1 MYSGVM
7 SNQTGN
13 SGAVSG
19 NLIGRFSGALAGDST
34 QSENQDSSDDKNCDL
49 SYRSLVKAGFAR
61 PESARK
67 TIEDVCKNCEDDS
80 LNALKILE
88 SIKRVEDPDYAI
100 LAFKDICQDQQKVV
114 QKIAQSSNN
123 SLITSPLAS
132 LMQVIG
138 ASKAFAMLM
147 RTHPC
152 LINAAANDPNHL
164 LHMTLEERVLDLL
177 EAIQAYRATVVS
189 AKDADIKVAESKG
202 NDTASGKATA
212 NEEDAVENADKSG
225 DSCSVPI
232 SSMGFAQAVYALR
245 ERYRQHVAAIM
256 AYDLASADP
265 VELQPDISRKLSDA
279 ADAALEAALAIAR
292 GQVSGSCCCRFA
304 IIAMGKLGAQEI
316 NYVSD
321 IDLIYV
327 AEPSKGVSQDEA
339 IRTACSIAMVLQK
352 VCQSIVIGCTEPPLW
367 QIDTALRPEGKDG
380 PLVRRL
386 ESHREYYEKW
396 ASSWEFQALLK
407 SRPAAGDVQLGNEY
421 RKMADSF
428 IWKASGREHFVADC
442 QHMRQRV
449 ESLIP
454 ASQRDLDMK
463 LGRGGLRD
471 VEFTVQ
477 MLQLVHGSEDQS
489 LRVKDTLSALNA
501 LSAGGYVSRS
511 QAAIL
516 AEHYRFERVLEHRQQ
531 MWNMQRTHL
540 FPDLGAHG
548 NGGLDR
554 ARSISA
560 EELND
565 NSQIR
570 RLARAVR
577 LTPEELVARFDKA
590 RREIRHLHKDI
601 YYRPMLP
608 INAQTDAD
616 PIVLSANAA
625 RARFASIG
633 FADSKA
639 AQMHVEALTEGLSRA
654 AKIHRILLPAVL
666 KWLGE
671 GQNPDMGLLAFR
683 RLSERFG
690 GKNTYLG
697 FLRDSPSAARRL
709 CHVLSDSRYLGDAMM
724 QSMQSITWLGDDS
737 ALSARDR
744 ESLDMQ
750 THAMVARYSSSIADF
765 AQSLRALRRQ
775 EIERVALA
783 WMCGLIDDD
792 TSMQAMSDVF
802 DAVLDAALQWSMK
815 DSAHKMGLG
824 SSKASIAIIALGRYG
839 GREVNFCSDADMMVV
854 YKPTEDDCSSEVAS
868 DSSSDLSHRFAQTTV
883 DVLRNILQ
891 GPLTLEPKI
900 MVDLDLR
907 PEGKDGP
914 LVRSLESCEHY
925 YKKWASTW
933 ENQALLRA
941 RFAAGSKELADALLS
956 GVVNDLRYSA
966 EPLSESQLAEIR
978 KLKARMEAERLP
990 RGVSRDRHLK
1000 LGRGGLSD
1008 VEWTVQ
1014 LLQLQY
1020 AGKYESLRTVGTMQA
1035 LKALKESHLI
1045 DLEDA
1050 NVLER
1055 CWHMCSAV
1063 RNANFLWSG
1072 SLERADIIPTDS
1084 YSLGG
1089 IATYLGYD
1097 PNQGRVFENDLMA
1110 VMRQCRDVMSRI
1122 FYGR

>member
-1 MYSGVM
+1 MESA
-7 SNQTGN
+7 NRT
-13 SGAVSG
+13 
-19 NLIGRFSGALAGDST
+19 DST
-34 QSENQDSSDDKNCDL
+34 TTETNCNESNTNSSAL
-49 SYRSLVKAGFAR
+49 TSRSLIKAGFAR
-61 PESARK
+61 PDAARCAMMA
-67 TIEDVCKNCEDDS
+67 IRKNCNKISFETLLRS
-80 LNALKILE
+80 ALT
-88 SIKRVEDPDYAI
+88 VEDPDSA
-100 LAFKDICQDQQKVV
+100 LLSLQDLSEAYPE
-114 QKIAQSSNN
+114 IINNISTSNSQVSD
-123 SLITSPLAS
+123 SLTS
-132 LMQVIG
+132 LMQVLG
-138 ASKAFAMLM
+138 ASNALAMLM
-147 RTHPC
+147 RTRPN
-152 LINAAANDPNHL
+152 LVKAAANDPNHL
-164 LHMTLEERVLDLL
+164 FAMTREERVKDLL
-177 EAIQAYRATVVS
+177 EAIQAYTATVVS
-189 AKDADIKVAESKG
+189 SES
-202 NDTASGKATA
+202 S
-212 NEEDAVENADKSG
+212 
-225 DSCSVPI
+225 DSNTIYLTSL
-232 SSMGFAQAVYALR
+232 GFAQAVSALR
-245 ERYRQHVAAIM
+245 ARYREHVAAIM
-256 AYDLASADP
+256 AADLASADP
-265 VELQPDISRKLSDA
+265 VEVQPDISRKLSDA
-279 ADAALEAALAIAR
+279 ADAVLEAALSISR
-292 GQVSGSCCCRFA
+292 GQVTGSSACRFA

-327 AEPSKGVSQDEA
+327 VEPADLSNKQNQDAALRVGVSM
-339 IRTACSIAMVLQK
+339 AMVLQK
-352 VCQSIVIGCTEPPLW
+352 VCQSVVMGSVEPPLW

-386 ESHREYYEKW
+386 DSHREYYEKW

-407 SRPAAGDVQLGNEY
+407 SRPAAGDTDLGKAY
-421 RKMADSF
+421 RDMVEPF

-463 LGRGGLRD
+463 LGKGGLRD

-477 MLQLVHGSEDQS
+477 MLQLVHGSEDES
-489 LRVKDTLSALNA
+489 LRVRDTISALQA
-501 LSAGGYVSRS
+501 LAQGGYVSRS
-511 QAAIL
+511 QAALL

-531 MWNMQRTHL
+531 MWSMHRTHL
-540 FPDLGAHG
+540 FPDLGAQG

-554 ARSISA
+554 ARTIST
-560 EELND
+560 EQLN
-565 NSQIR
+565 NNEQIC

-577 LTPEELVARFDKA
+577 LRPEELVARFDKA

-616 PIVLSANAA
+616 PIVLSPEAA

-633 FADSKA
+633 FADARA
-639 AQMHVEALTEGLSRA
+639 AQLHVEALTEGLSRA

-666 KWLGE
+666 KWLGD
-671 GQNPDMGLLAFR
+671 GQNPDMGLLAWR
-683 RLSERFG
+683 RLAERFG

-697 FLRDSPSAARRL
+697 FLRDSPSAAQRL
-709 CHVLSDSRYLGDAMM
+709 CHVLADSRYLGDAMM
-724 QSMQSITWLGDDS
+724 QSMQSITWLGDDE

-744 ESLDMQ
+744 ASLDMQ
-750 THAMVARYSSSIADF
+750 TSAMVARYASNIADF

-792 TSMQAMSDVF
+792 TSMLAMSDVF
-802 DAVLDAALQWSMK
+802 DAILDATLQWSMREAV
-815 DSAHKMGLG
+815 SVMNLNAPQ
-824 SSKASIAIIALGRYG
+824 AEIAIIALGRYG
-839 GREVNFCSDADMMVV
+839 GKEVNFCSDADIMVI
-854 YKPTEDDCSSEVAS
+854 YKPVGEDC
-868 DSSSDLSHRFAQTTV
+868 DLNAAHRFAQKTV
-883 DVLRNILQ
+883 DILRNILQ

-914 LVRSLESCEHY
+914 LVRSLESCEKY
-925 YKKWASTW
+925 YRQWASTW
-933 ENQALLRA
+933 EHQALLRA
-941 RFAAGSKELADALLS
+941 RFAAGSKELADALLN
-956 GVVNDLRYSA
+956 GVVNELRYA
-966 EPLSESQLAEIR
+966 ANPLSESQLAEIR

-1014 LLQLQY
+1014 LMQLQY
-1020 AGKYESLRTVGTMQA
+1020 ASKHESLRVVGTMQA
-1035 LKALKESHLI
+1035 LKALQSEHFIS
-1045 DLEDA
+1045 DEDTE
-1050 NVLER
+1050 VLSR

-1072 SLERADIIPTDS
+1072 SMARADIIPTDS

-1089 IATYLGYD
+1089 IATYLGYE
-1097 PNQGRVFENDLMA
+1097 PNQGRVFENDLLA
-1110 VMRQCRDVMSRI
+1110 TMRQCREIMSRL

>member
-1 MYSGVM
+1 MESANRTD
-7 SNQTGN
+7 SATTETNCNESSTN
-13 SGAVSG
+13 SS
-19 NLIGRFSGALAGDST
+19 ALTS
-34 QSENQDSSDDKNCDL
+34 
-49 SYRSLVKAGFAR
+49 RSLIKAGFSRPDAAR
-61 PESARK
+61 CAMMAIR
-67 TIEDVCKNCEDDS
+67 KNCNKISFETLLRS
-80 LNALKILE
+80 ALT
-88 SIKRVEDPDYAI
+88 VEDPDSA
-100 LAFKDICQDQQKVV
+100 LLSLQDLSEAYPE
-114 QKIAQSSNN
+114 IINNISTSNSQVSD
-123 SLITSPLAS
+123 SLTS
-132 LMQVIG
+132 LMQVLG
-138 ASKAFAMLM
+138 ASNALAMLM
-147 RTHPC
+147 RTRPN
-152 LINAAANDPNHL
+152 LIKAAANDPNHL
-164 LHMTLEERVLDLL
+164 FAMTREERVKDLL
-177 EAIQAYRATVVS
+177 EAIQAYTATVVS
-189 AKDADIKVAESKG
+189 SES
-202 NDTASGKATA
+202 S
-212 NEEDAVENADKSG
+212 
-225 DSCSVPI
+225 DSNTIYLTSL
-232 SSMGFAQAVYALR
+232 GFAQAVSALR
-245 ERYRQHVAAIM
+245 ARYREHVAAIM
-256 AYDLASADP
+256 AADLASADP
-265 VELQPDISRKLSDA
+265 VEVQSDISRKLSDA
-279 ADAALEAALAIAR
+279 ADAVLEAALSISR
-292 GQVSGSCCCRFA
+292 GQVTGSSACRFA

-327 AEPSKGVSQDEA
+327 VEPADLSNKQNQDA
-339 IRTACSIAMVLQK
+339 ALRVGASMAMVLQK
-352 VCQSIVIGCTEPPLW
+352 VCQSVVMGSVEPPLW

-386 ESHREYYEKW
+386 DSHREYYEKW

-407 SRPAAGDVQLGNEY
+407 SRPAAGDADLGKAY
-421 RKMADSF
+421 RDMVEPF

-477 MLQLVHGSEDQS
+477 MLQLVHGSEDES
-489 LRVKDTLSALNA
+489 LRVRDTISALQA
-501 LSAGGYVSRS
+501 LAQGGYVSRS
-511 QAAIL
+511 QAALL

-531 MWNMQRTHL
+531 MWSMHRTHL
-540 FPDLGAHG
+540 FPDLGAQG

-554 ARSISA
+554 ARTIST
-560 EELND
+560 EQLN
-565 NSQIR
+565 NNEQIC

-577 LTPEELVARFDKA
+577 LRPEELVARFDKA

-616 PIVLSANAA
+616 PIVLSPEAA

-633 FADSKA
+633 FADARA
-639 AQMHVEALTEGLSRA
+639 AQLHVEALTEGLSRA

-666 KWLGE
+666 KWLGD
-671 GQNPDMGLLAFR
+671 GQNPDMGLLAWR
-683 RLSERFG
+683 RLAERFG

-697 FLRDSPSAARRL
+697 FLRDSPSAAQRL
-709 CHVLSDSRYLGDAMM
+709 CHVLADSRYLGDAMM
-724 QSMQSITWLGDDS
+724 QSIQSITWLGDDE

-744 ESLDMQ
+744 ASLDMQ
-750 THAMVARYSSSIADF
+750 TSAMVARYASNIADF

-792 TSMQAMSDVF
+792 TSMLAMSDVF
-802 DAVLDAALQWSMK
+802 DAILDATLQWSMREAV
-815 DSAHKMGLG
+815 SVMNLNAPQ
-824 SSKASIAIIALGRYG
+824 AEIAIIALGRYG
-839 GREVNFCSDADMMVV
+839 GREVNFCSDADIMVI
-854 YKPTEDDCSSEVAS
+854 YKPVGEDC
-868 DSSSDLSHRFAQTTV
+868 DLNAAHRFAQKTV
-883 DVLRNILQ
+883 DILRNILQ

-914 LVRSLESCEHY
+914 LVRSLESCEKY
-925 YKKWASTW
+925 YRQWASTW
-933 ENQALLRA
+933 EHQALLRA
-941 RFAAGSKELADALLS
+941 RFAAGSKELADALLN
-956 GVVNDLRYSA
+956 GVVNELRYA
-966 EPLSESQLAEIR
+966 ANPLSESQLAEIR

-1014 LLQLQY
+1014 LMQLQY
-1020 AGKYESLRTVGTMQA
+1020 ASKHESLRVVGTMQA
-1035 LKALKESHLI
+1035 LKALQSEHFIS
-1045 DLEDA
+1045 DEDA
-1050 NVLER
+1050 EVLSR

-1072 SLERADIIPTDS
+1072 SMARADIIPTDS

-1089 IATYLGYD
+1089 IATYLGYE
-1097 PNQGRVFENDLMA
+1097 PNQGRVFENDLLA
-1110 VMRQCRDVMSRI
+1110 TMRQCREIMSRL
-1122 FYGR
+1122 FYAR

>member
-1 MYSGVM
+1 MESA
-7 SNQTGN
+7 NRT
-13 SGAVSG
+13 
-19 NLIGRFSGALAGDST
+19 DST
-34 QSENQDSSDDKNCDL
+34 TTETNCNESSTNSSAL
-49 SYRSLVKAGFAR
+49 TSRSLIKAGFAR
-61 PESARK
+61 PDAARCAMMA
-67 TIEDVCKNCEDDS
+67 IRKNCNKISFETLLRS
-80 LNALKILE
+80 ALT
-88 SIKRVEDPDYAI
+88 VEDPDSA
-100 LAFKDICQDQQKVV
+100 LLSLQDLSEAYPE
-114 QKIAQSSNN
+114 IINNISTSNSQVSD
-123 SLITSPLAS
+123 SLTS
-132 LMQVIG
+132 LMQVLG
-138 ASKAFAMLM
+138 ASNALAMLM
-147 RTHPC
+147 RTRPN
-152 LINAAANDPNHL
+152 LVKAAANDPNHL
-164 LHMTLEERVLDLL
+164 FAMTREERVKDLL
-177 EAIQAYRATVVS
+177 EAIQAYTATVVS
-189 AKDADIKVAESKG
+189 SES
-202 NDTASGKATA
+202 S
-212 NEEDAVENADKSG
+212 
-225 DSCSVPI
+225 DSNTIYLTSL
-232 SSMGFAQAVYALR
+232 GFAQAVSALR
-245 ERYRQHVAAIM
+245 ARYREHVAAIM
-256 AYDLASADP
+256 AADLASADP
-265 VELQPDISRKLSDA
+265 VEVQPDISRKLSDA
-279 ADAALEAALAIAR
+279 ADAVLEAALSISR
-292 GQVSGSCCCRFA
+292 GQVTGSSACRFA

-327 AEPSKGVSQDEA
+327 VEPADLSNKQNQDAALRVGVSM
-339 IRTACSIAMVLQK
+339 AMVLQK
-352 VCQSIVIGCTEPPLW
+352 VCQSVVMGSVEPPLW

-386 ESHREYYEKW
+386 DSHREYYEKW

-407 SRPAAGDVQLGNEY
+407 SRPAAGDTDLGKAY
-421 RKMADSF
+421 RDMVEPF

-463 LGRGGLRD
+463 LGKGGLRD

-477 MLQLVHGSEDQS
+477 MLQLVHGSEDES
-489 LRVKDTLSALNA
+489 LRVRDTISALQA
-501 LSAGGYVSRS
+501 LAQGGYVSRS
-511 QAAIL
+511 QAALL

-531 MWNMQRTHL
+531 MWSMHRTHL
-540 FPDLGAHG
+540 FPDLGAQG

-554 ARSISA
+554 ARTIST
-560 EELND
+560 EQLN
-565 NSQIR
+565 NNEQIC

-577 LTPEELVARFDKA
+577 LRPEELVARFDKA

-616 PIVLSANAA
+616 PIVLSPEAA

-633 FADSKA
+633 FADARA
-639 AQMHVEALTEGLSRA
+639 AQLHVEALTEGLSRA

-666 KWLGE
+666 KWLGD
-671 GQNPDMGLLAFR
+671 GQNPDMGLLAWR
-683 RLSERFG
+683 RLAERFG

-697 FLRDSPSAARRL
+697 FLRDSPSAAQRL
-709 CHVLSDSRYLGDAMM
+709 CHVLADSRYLGDAMM
-724 QSMQSITWLGDDS
+724 QSMQSITWLGDDE

-744 ESLDMQ
+744 ASLDMQ
-750 THAMVARYSSSIADF
+750 TSAMVARYASNIADF

-792 TSMQAMSDVF
+792 TSMLAMSDVF
-802 DAVLDAALQWSMK
+802 DAILDATLQWSMREAV
-815 DSAHKMGLG
+815 SVMNLNAPQ
-824 SSKASIAIIALGRYG
+824 AEIAIIALGRYG
-839 GREVNFCSDADMMVV
+839 GKEVNFCSDADIMVI
-854 YKPTEDDCSSEVAS
+854 YKPVGEDC
-868 DSSSDLSHRFAQTTV
+868 DLNAAHRFAQKTV
-883 DVLRNILQ
+883 DILRNILQ

-914 LVRSLESCEHY
+914 LVRSLESCEKY
-925 YKKWASTW
+925 YRQWASTW
-933 ENQALLRA
+933 EHQALLRA
-941 RFAAGSKELADALLS
+941 RFAAGSKELADALLN
-956 GVVNDLRYSA
+956 GVVNELRYA
-966 EPLSESQLAEIR
+966 ANPLSESQLAEIR

-1014 LLQLQY
+1014 LMQLQY
-1020 AGKYESLRTVGTMQA
+1020 ASKHESLRVVGTMQA
-1035 LKALKESHLI
+1035 LKALQSEHFIS
-1045 DLEDA
+1045 DEDA
-1050 NVLER
+1050 EVLSR

-1072 SLERADIIPTDS
+1072 SMARADIIPTDS

-1089 IATYLGYD
+1089 IATYLGYE
-1097 PNQGRVFENDLMA
+1097 PNQGRVFENDLLA
-1110 VMRQCRDVMSRI
+1110 TMRQCREIMSRL

>member
-1 MYSGVM
+1 MESA
-7 SNQTGN
+7 NRT
-13 SGAVSG
+13 
-19 NLIGRFSGALAGDST
+19 DST
-34 QSENQDSSDDKNCDL
+34 TTETNCNESSTNSSAL
-49 SYRSLVKAGFAR
+49 TSRSLIKAGFAR
-61 PESARK
+61 PDAARCAMMA
-67 TIEDVCKNCEDDS
+67 IRKNCNKISFETLLRS
-80 LNALKILE
+80 ALT
-88 SIKRVEDPDYAI
+88 VEDPDSA
-100 LAFKDICQDQQKVV
+100 LLSLQDLSEAYPE
-114 QKIAQSSNN
+114 IINNISTSNSQISD
-123 SLITSPLAS
+123 SLTS
-132 LMQVIG
+132 LMQVLG
-138 ASKAFAMLM
+138 ASNALAMLM
-147 RTHPC
+147 RTRPN
-152 LINAAANDPNHL
+152 LIKAAANDPNHL
-164 LHMTLEERVLDLL
+164 FAMTREERVKDLL
-177 EAIQAYRATVVS
+177 EAIQAYTATVVS
-189 AKDADIKVAESKG
+189 SES
-202 NDTASGKATA
+202 S
-212 NEEDAVENADKSG
+212 
-225 DSCSVPI
+225 DSNTIYLTSL
-232 SSMGFAQAVYALR
+232 GFAQAVSALR
-245 ERYRQHVAAIM
+245 ARYREHVAAIM
-256 AYDLASADP
+256 AADLASADP
-265 VELQPDISRKLSDA
+265 VEVQPDISRKLSDA
-279 ADAALEAALAIAR
+279 ADAVLEAALSISR
-292 GQVSGSCCCRFA
+292 GQVTGSSACRFA

-327 AEPSKGVSQDEA
+327 VEPADLSNKQNQDAALRVGVSM
-339 IRTACSIAMVLQK
+339 AMVLQK
-352 VCQSIVIGCTEPPLW
+352 VCQSVVMGSVEPPLW

-386 ESHREYYEKW
+386 DSHREYYEKW

-407 SRPAAGDVQLGNEY
+407 SRPAAGDTDLGKAY
-421 RKMADSF
+421 RDMVEPF

-463 LGRGGLRD
+463 LGKGGLRD

-477 MLQLVHGSEDQS
+477 MLQLVHGSEDES
-489 LRVKDTLSALNA
+489 LRVRDTISALQA
-501 LSAGGYVSRS
+501 LAQGGYVSRS
-511 QAAIL
+511 QAALL

-531 MWNMQRTHL
+531 MWSMHRTHL
-540 FPDLGAHG
+540 FPDLGAQG

-554 ARSISA
+554 ARTIST
-560 EELND
+560 EQLN
-565 NSQIR
+565 NNEQIC

-577 LTPEELVARFDKA
+577 LRPEELVARFDKA

-616 PIVLSANAA
+616 PIVLSPEAA

-633 FADSKA
+633 FADARA
-639 AQMHVEALTEGLSRA
+639 AQLHVEALTEGLSRA

-666 KWLGE
+666 KWLGD
-671 GQNPDMGLLAFR
+671 GQNPDMGLLAWR
-683 RLSERFG
+683 RLAERFG

-697 FLRDSPSAARRL
+697 FLRDSPSAAQRL
-709 CHVLSDSRYLGDAMM
+709 CHVLADSRYLGDAMM
-724 QSMQSITWLGDDS
+724 QSMQSITWLGDDE

-744 ESLDMQ
+744 ASLDMQ
-750 THAMVARYSSSIADF
+750 TSAMVARYASNIADF

-792 TSMQAMSDVF
+792 TSMLAMSDVF
-802 DAVLDAALQWSMK
+802 DAILDATLQWSMREAV
-815 DSAHKMGLG
+815 SVMNLNAPQ
-824 SSKASIAIIALGRYG
+824 AEIAIIALGRYG
-839 GREVNFCSDADMMVV
+839 GKEVNFCSDADIMVI
-854 YKPTEDDCSSEVAS
+854 YKPVGEDC
-868 DSSSDLSHRFAQTTV
+868 DLNAAHRFAQKTV
-883 DVLRNILQ
+883 DILRNILQ

-914 LVRSLESCEHY
+914 LVRSLESCEKY
-925 YKKWASTW
+925 YRQWASTW
-933 ENQALLRA
+933 EHQALLRA
-941 RFAAGSKELADALLS
+941 RFAAGSKELADALLN
-956 GVVNDLRYSA
+956 GVVNELRYA
-966 EPLSESQLAEIR
+966 ANPLSESQLAEIR

-1014 LLQLQY
+1014 LMQLQY
-1020 AGKYESLRTVGTMQA
+1020 ASKHESLRVVGTMQA
-1035 LKALKESHLI
+1035 LKALQSEHFIS
-1045 DLEDA
+1045 DEDA
-1050 NVLER
+1050 EVLSR

-1072 SLERADIIPTDS
+1072 SMARADIIPTDS

-1089 IATYLGYD
+1089 IATYLGYE
-1097 PNQGRVFENDLMA
+1097 PNQGRVFENDLLA
-1110 VMRQCRDVMSRI
+1110 TMRQCREIMSRL

>member
-1 MYSGVM
+1 MESA
-7 SNQTGN
+7 NRT
-13 SGAVSG
+13 
-19 NLIGRFSGALAGDST
+19 DST
-34 QSENQDSSDDKNCDL
+34 TTETNCNESNTNSSAL
-49 SYRSLVKAGFAR
+49 TSRSLIKAGFAR
-61 PESARK
+61 PDAARCAMMA
-67 TIEDVCKNCEDDS
+67 IRKNCNKISFETLLRS
-80 LNALKILE
+80 ALT
-88 SIKRVEDPDYAI
+88 VEDPDSA
-100 LAFKDICQDQQKVV
+100 LLSLQDLSEAYPE
-114 QKIAQSSNN
+114 IINNISTSNSQVSD
-123 SLITSPLAS
+123 SLTS
-132 LMQVIG
+132 LMQVLG
-138 ASKAFAMLM
+138 ASNALAMLM
-147 RTHPC
+147 RTRPN
-152 LINAAANDPNHL
+152 LVKAAANDPNHL
-164 LHMTLEERVLDLL
+164 FAMTREERVKDLL
-177 EAIQAYRATVVS
+177 EAIQAYTATVVS
-189 AKDADIKVAESKG
+189 SES
-202 NDTASGKATA
+202 S
-212 NEEDAVENADKSG
+212 
-225 DSCSVPI
+225 DSNTIYLTSL
-232 SSMGFAQAVYALR
+232 GFAQAVSALR
-245 ERYRQHVAAIM
+245 ARYREHVAAIM
-256 AYDLASADP
+256 AADLASADP
-265 VELQPDISRKLSDA
+265 VEVQPDISRKLSDA
-279 ADAALEAALAIAR
+279 ADAVLEAALSISR
-292 GQVSGSCCCRFA
+292 GQVTGSSACRFA

-327 AEPSKGVSQDEA
+327 VEPADLSNKQNQDAALRVGVSM
-339 IRTACSIAMVLQK
+339 AMVLQK
-352 VCQSIVIGCTEPPLW
+352 VCQSVVMGSVEPPLW

-386 ESHREYYEKW
+386 DSHREYYEKW

-407 SRPAAGDVQLGNEY
+407 SRPAAGDTDLGKAY
-421 RKMADSF
+421 RDMVEPF

-463 LGRGGLRD
+463 LGKGGLRD

-477 MLQLVHGSEDQS
+477 MLQLVHGSEDES
-489 LRVKDTLSALNA
+489 LRVRDTISALQA
-501 LSAGGYVSRS
+501 LAQGGYVSRS
-511 QAAIL
+511 QAALL

-531 MWNMQRTHL
+531 MWSMHRTHL
-540 FPDLGAHG
+540 FPDLGAQG

-554 ARSISA
+554 ARTIST
-560 EELND
+560 EQLN
-565 NSQIR
+565 NNEQIC

-577 LTPEELVARFDKA
+577 LRPEELVARFDKA

-616 PIVLSANAA
+616 PIVLSPEAA

-633 FADSKA
+633 FADARA
-639 AQMHVEALTEGLSRA
+639 AQLHVEALTEGLSRA

-666 KWLGE
+666 KWLGD
-671 GQNPDMGLLAFR
+671 GQNPDMGLLAWR
-683 RLSERFG
+683 RLAERFG

-697 FLRDSPSAARRL
+697 FLRDSPSAAQRL
-709 CHVLSDSRYLGDAMM
+709 CHVLADSRYLGDAMM
-724 QSMQSITWLGDDS
+724 QSMQSITWLGDDE

-744 ESLDMQ
+744 ASLDMQ
-750 THAMVARYSSSIADF
+750 TSAMVARYASNIADF

-792 TSMQAMSDVF
+792 TSMLAMSDVF
-802 DAVLDAALQWSMK
+802 DAILDATLQWSMREAV
-815 DSAHKMGLG
+815 SVMNLNAPQ
-824 SSKASIAIIALGRYG
+824 AEIAIIALGRYG
-839 GREVNFCSDADMMVV
+839 GKEVNFCSDADIMVI
-854 YKPTEDDCSSEVAS
+854 YKPVGEDC
-868 DSSSDLSHRFAQTTV
+868 DLNAAHRFAQKTV
-883 DVLRNILQ
+883 DILRNILQ

-914 LVRSLESCEHY
+914 LVRSLESCEKY
-925 YKKWASTW
+925 YRQWASTW
-933 ENQALLRA
+933 EHQALLRA
-941 RFAAGSKELADALLS
+941 RFAAGSKELADALLN
-956 GVVNDLRYSA
+956 GVVNELRYA
-966 EPLSESQLAEIR
+966 ANPLSESQLAEIR

-1014 LLQLQY
+1014 LMQLQY
-1020 AGKYESLRTVGTMQA
+1020 ASKHESLRVVGTMQA
-1035 LKALKESHLI
+1035 LKALQSEHFIS
-1045 DLEDA
+1045 DEDA
-1050 NVLER
+1050 EVLSR

-1072 SLERADIIPTDS
+1072 SMARADIIPTDS

-1089 IATYLGYD
+1089 IATYLGYE
-1097 PNQGRVFENDLMA
+1097 PNQGRVFENDLLA
-1110 VMRQCRDVMSRI
+1110 TMRQCREIMSRL

>member
-1 MYSGVM
+1 MESANKTDIATAETNCNE
-7 SNQTGN
+7 SSTN
-13 SGAVSG
+13 SFALTSRI
-19 NLIGRFSGALAGDST
+19 LI
-34 QSENQDSSDDKNCDL
+34 
-49 SYRSLVKAGFAR
+49 KAGFAR
-61 PESARK
+61 PDSAREA
-67 TIEDVCKNCEDDS
+67 ISDICKNCS
-80 LNALKILE
+80 KILI
-88 SIKRVEDPDYAI
+88 SPQQILDYVGRAEDPDAAVAALRDI
-100 LAFKDICQDQQKVV
+100 SQSQPKIIAELAEKSRN
-114 QKIAQSSNN
+114 SSMSN
-123 SLITSPLAS
+123 PLTS
-132 LMQVIG
+132 LMQVLG
-138 ASKAFAMLM
+138 ASNAMGNWM
-147 RTHPC
+147 RTHPN
-152 LINAAANDPNHL
+152 LIMAAASDPDHL
-164 LHMTLEERVLDLL
+164 FSMTRDERCADLL
-177 EAIQAYRATVVS
+177 CAIQAYEATVVS
-189 AKDADIKVAESKG
+189 SE
-202 NDTASGKATA
+202 NNASNTIHLT
-212 NEEDAVENADKSG
+212 SL
-225 DSCSVPI
+225 
-232 SSMGFAQAVYALR
+232 GFAQAVSALR
-245 ERYRQHVAAIM
+245 ARYREHVAAIM
-256 AYDLASADP
+256 AADLASADP
-265 VELQPDISRKLSDA
+265 VEVQPDISLKLSDA
-279 ADAALEAALAIAR
+279 ADAALEAALTIAR
-292 GQVSGSCCCRFA
+292 GHVTGSSACRFA

-327 AEPSKGVSQDEA
+327 VEPADSSNKQNQDA
-339 IRTACSIAMVLQK
+339 SLRVGASIAMVLQK
-352 VCQSIVIGCTEPPLW
+352 VCQSVVIGSAEPPLW

-380 PLVRRL
+380 PLVRSL

-407 SRPAAGDVQLGNEY
+407 SRLAAGDADLGKAY
-421 RKMADSF
+421 RAMVDPL

-477 MLQLVHGSEDQS
+477 MLQLVHGSEDES
-489 LRVKDTLSALNA
+489 LRVRDTISALNA
-501 LSAGGYVSRS
+501 LAQGGYVSRS

-531 MWNMQRTHL
+531 MWSMHRTHL
-540 FPDLGAHG
+540 FPDLGAQG

-554 ARSISA
+554 ARTISA
-560 EELND
+560 EQLNNND
-565 NSQIR
+565 QIR

-577 LTPEELVARFDKA
+577 LRPEELVERFDKA
-590 RREIRHLHKDI
+590 RREIRNLHKDI

-616 PIVLSANAA
+616 PIVLSPEAA

-633 FADSKA
+633 FADARA
-639 AQMHVEALTEGLSRA
+639 AQLHVEALTEGLSRA

-666 KWLGE
+666 KWLGD
-671 GQNPDMGLLAFR
+671 GQNPDMGLLAWR
-683 RLSERFG
+683 RLAERFG

-697 FLRDSPSAARRL
+697 FLRDSPSAAQRL
-709 CHVLSDSRYLGDAMM
+709 CHVLADSRYLGDAMM
-724 QSMQSITWLGDDS
+724 QSMQSITWLGDDE

-744 ESLDMQ
+744 ASLDMQ
-750 THAMVARYSSSIADF
+750 TSAMVARYASNIADF

-792 TSMQAMSDVF
+792 TSMRAMSDVF
-802 DAVLDAALQWSMK
+802 DAVLDAALCWSMREAALRMNLSVANS
-815 DSAHKMGLG
+815 SA
-824 SSKASIAIIALGRYG
+824 SQAEIAIIALGRYG
-839 GREVNFCSDADMMVV
+839 GREVNFCSDADIMVI
-854 YKPTEDDCSSEVAS
+854 YKPVGEDC
-868 DSSSDLSHRFAQTTV
+868 DLDAAHHFAQTTV
-883 DVLRNILQ
+883 DILRNILQ
-891 GPLTLEPKI
+891 GSLTLEPKI

-914 LVRSLESCEHY
+914 LVRSLESCENY
-925 YKKWASTW
+925 YRQWASTW
-933 ENQALLRA
+933 EHQALLRA
-941 RFAAGSKELADALLS
+941 RFAAGSKELADALLD
-956 GVVNDLRYSA
+956 GVVNDLRYA
-966 EPLSESQLAEIR
+966 KNPLSESQLAEIR

-1020 AGKYESLRTVGTMQA
+1020 AGTYESLRVVGTMQA
-1035 LKALKESHLI
+1035 LKALQSEHLI
-1045 DLEDA
+1045 EDEDA
-1050 NVLER
+1050 QILER

-1072 SLERADIIPTDS
+1072 SMSRADVIPTDS

-1089 IATYLGYD
+1089 IATYLGYE
-1097 PNQGRVFENDLMA
+1097 PNQGRVFENDLLA
-1110 VMRQCRDVMSRI
+1110 TMRQCREIMSRL
-1122 FYGR
+1122 FYAR

>member
-1 MYSGVM
+1 MESA
-7 SNQTGN
+7 NRT
-13 SGAVSG
+13 
-19 NLIGRFSGALAGDST
+19 DST
-34 QSENQDSSDDKNCDL
+34 TTETNCNESSTNSSAL
-49 SYRSLVKAGFAR
+49 TSRSLIKAGFAR
-61 PESARK
+61 PDAARCAMMA
-67 TIEDVCKNCEDDS
+67 IRKNCNKISFETLLRS
-80 LNALKILE
+80 ALT
-88 SIKRVEDPDYAI
+88 VEDPDSA
-100 LAFKDICQDQQKVV
+100 LLSLQDLSEAYPE
-114 QKIAQSSNN
+114 IINNISTSNSQVSD
-123 SLITSPLAS
+123 SLTS
-132 LMQVIG
+132 LMQVLG
-138 ASKAFAMLM
+138 ASNALAMLM
-147 RTHPC
+147 RTRPN
-152 LINAAANDPNHL
+152 LVKAAANDPNHL
-164 LHMTLEERVLDLL
+164 FAMTREERVKDLL
-177 EAIQAYRATVVS
+177 EAIQAYTATVVS
-189 AKDADIKVAESKG
+189 SES
-202 NDTASGKATA
+202 S
-212 NEEDAVENADKSG
+212 
-225 DSCSVPI
+225 DSNTIYLTSL
-232 SSMGFAQAVYALR
+232 GFAQAVSALR
-245 ERYRQHVAAIM
+245 ARYREHVAAIM
-256 AYDLASADP
+256 AADLASADP
-265 VELQPDISRKLSDA
+265 VEVQPDISRKLSDA
-279 ADAALEAALAIAR
+279 ADAVLEAALSISR
-292 GQVSGSCCCRFA
+292 GQVTGSSACRFA

-327 AEPSKGVSQDEA
+327 VEPADLSNKQNQDAALRVGVSM
-339 IRTACSIAMVLQK
+339 AMVLQK
-352 VCQSIVIGCTEPPLW
+352 VCQSVVMGSVEPPLW

-386 ESHREYYEKW
+386 DSHREYYEKW

-407 SRPAAGDVQLGNEY
+407 SRPAAGDTDLGKAY
-421 RKMADSF
+421 RDMVEPF

-454 ASQRDLDMK
+454 ASQRDLNMK

-477 MLQLVHGSEDQS
+477 MLQLVHGSEDES
-489 LRVKDTLSALNA
+489 LRVRDTISALQA
-501 LSAGGYVSRS
+501 LAQGGYVSRS
-511 QAAIL
+511 QAALL

-531 MWNMQRTHL
+531 MWSMHRTHL
-540 FPDLGAHG
+540 FPDLGAQG

-554 ARSISA
+554 ARTIST
-560 EELND
+560 EQLN
-565 NSQIR
+565 NNEQIC

-577 LTPEELVARFDKA
+577 LRPEELVARFDKA

-616 PIVLSANAA
+616 PIVLSPEAA

-633 FADSKA
+633 FADARA
-639 AQMHVEALTEGLSRA
+639 AQLHVEALTEGLSRA

-666 KWLGE
+666 KWLGD
-671 GQNPDMGLLAFR
+671 GQNPDMGLLAWR
-683 RLSERFG
+683 RLAERFG

-697 FLRDSPSAARRL
+697 FLRDSPSAAQRL
-709 CHVLSDSRYLGDAMM
+709 CHVLADSRYLGDAMM
-724 QSMQSITWLGDDS
+724 QSMQSITWLGDDE

-744 ESLDMQ
+744 ASLDMQ
-750 THAMVARYSSSIADF
+750 TSAMVARYASNIADF

-792 TSMQAMSDVF
+792 TSMLAMSDVF
-802 DAVLDAALQWSMK
+802 DAILDATLQWSMREAV
-815 DSAHKMGLG
+815 SVMNLNAPQ
-824 SSKASIAIIALGRYG
+824 AEIAIIALGRYG
-839 GREVNFCSDADMMVV
+839 GKEVNFCSDADIMVI
-854 YKPTEDDCSSEVAS
+854 YKPVGEDC
-868 DSSSDLSHRFAQTTV
+868 DLNAAHRFAQKTV
-883 DVLRNILQ
+883 DILRNILQ

-914 LVRSLESCEHY
+914 LVRSLESCEKY
-925 YKKWASTW
+925 YRQWASTW
-933 ENQALLRA
+933 EHQALLRA
-941 RFAAGSKELADALLS
+941 RFAAGSKELADALLN
-956 GVVNDLRYSA
+956 GVVNELRYA
-966 EPLSESQLAEIR
+966 ANPLSESQLAEIR

-1014 LLQLQY
+1014 LMQLQY
-1020 AGKYESLRTVGTMQA
+1020 ASKHESLRVVGTMQA
-1035 LKALKESHLI
+1035 LKALQSEHFIS
-1045 DLEDA
+1045 DEDA
-1050 NVLER
+1050 EVLSR

-1072 SLERADIIPTDS
+1072 SMARADIIPTDS

-1089 IATYLGYD
+1089 IATYLGYE
-1097 PNQGRVFENDLMA
+1097 PNQGRVFENDLLA
-1110 VMRQCRDVMSRI
+1110 TMRQCREIMSRL

>member
-1 MYSGVM
+1 MESANRTD
-7 SNQTGN
+7 SATTETNCNESSTN
-13 SGAVSG
+13 SS
-19 NLIGRFSGALAGDST
+19 ALTS
-34 QSENQDSSDDKNCDL
+34 
-49 SYRSLVKAGFAR
+49 RSLIKAGFSRPDAAR
-61 PESARK
+61 CAM
-67 TIEDVCKNCEDDS
+67 IAICKNCNKISFETLLRS
-80 LNALKILE
+80 ALT
-88 SIKRVEDPDYAI
+88 VEDPDSA
-100 LAFKDICQDQQKVV
+100 LLSLQDLSEAYPE
-114 QKIAQSSNN
+114 IINNISTSNSQVSD
-123 SLITSPLAS
+123 SLTS
-132 LMQVIG
+132 LMQVLG
-138 ASKAFAMLM
+138 ASNALAMLM
-147 RTHPC
+147 RTRPN
-152 LINAAANDPNHL
+152 LIKAAANDPNHL
-164 LHMTLEERVLDLL
+164 FAMTREERVKDLL
-177 EAIQAYRATVVS
+177 EAIQAYTATVVS
-189 AKDADIKVAESKG
+189 SESS
-202 NDTASGKATA
+202 NSNTIYLTSL
-212 NEEDAVENADKSG
+212 
-225 DSCSVPI
+225 
-232 SSMGFAQAVYALR
+232 GFAQAVSALR
-245 ERYRQHVAAIM
+245 ARYREHVAAIM
-256 AYDLASADP
+256 AADLASTDP
-265 VELQPDISRKLSDA
+265 VEVQPDISRKLSDA
-279 ADAALEAALAIAR
+279 ADAVLEAALSISR
-292 GQVSGSCCCRFA
+292 GQVTGSSACRFA

-327 AEPSKGVSQDEA
+327 VEPADLSNKQNQDA
-339 IRTACSIAMVLQK
+339 ALRVGASMAMVLQK
-352 VCQSIVIGCTEPPLW
+352 VCQSVVMGSVEPPLW

-386 ESHREYYEKW
+386 DSHMEYYEKW

-407 SRPAAGDVQLGNEY
+407 SRPAAGDADLGKAY
-421 RKMADSF
+421 RDMVEPF

-477 MLQLVHGSEDQS
+477 MLQLVHGSEDES
-489 LRVKDTLSALNA
+489 LRIRDTISALQA
-501 LSAGGYVSRS
+501 LAQGGYVSRS
-511 QAAIL
+511 QAALL

-531 MWNMQRTHL
+531 MWSMHRTHL
-540 FPDLGAHG
+540 FPDLGAQG

-554 ARSISA
+554 ARTIST
-560 EELND
+560 EQLNNND
-565 NSQIR
+565 QIC

-577 LTPEELVARFDKA
+577 LRPEELVARFDKA

-616 PIVLSANAA
+616 PIVLSPEAA

-633 FADSKA
+633 FADARA
-639 AQMHVEALTEGLSRA
+639 AQLHVEALTEGLSRA

-666 KWLGE
+666 KWLGD
-671 GQNPDMGLLAFR
+671 GQNPDMGLLAWR
-683 RLSERFG
+683 RLAERFG

-697 FLRDSPSAARRL
+697 FLRDSPSAAQRL
-709 CHVLSDSRYLGDAMM
+709 CHVLADSRYLGDAMM
-724 QSMQSITWLGDDS
+724 QSMQSITWLGDDE

-744 ESLDMQ
+744 ASLDMQ
-750 THAMVARYSSSIADF
+750 TSAMVARYASNIADF

-792 TSMQAMSDVF
+792 TSMLAMSDVF
-802 DAVLDAALQWSMK
+802 DAILDATLQWSMREAV
-815 DSAHKMGLG
+815 SVMNLNAPQ
-824 SSKASIAIIALGRYG
+824 AEIAIIALGRYG
-839 GREVNFCSDADMMVV
+839 GKEVNFCSDADIMVI
-854 YKPTEDDCSSEVAS
+854 YKPVGEDC
-868 DSSSDLSHRFAQTTV
+868 DLNAAHRFAQKTV
-883 DVLRNILQ
+883 DILRNILQ

-914 LVRSLESCEHY
+914 LVRSLESCEKY
-925 YKKWASTW
+925 YRQWASTW
-933 ENQALLRA
+933 EHQALLRA
-941 RFAAGSKELADALLS
+941 RFAAGSKELADALLN
-956 GVVNDLRYSA
+956 GVVNELRYA
-966 EPLSESQLAEIR
+966 ANPLSESQLAEIR

-1014 LLQLQY
+1014 LMQLQY
-1020 AGKYESLRTVGTMQA
+1020 ASKHESLRVVGTMQA
-1035 LKALKESHLI
+1035 LKALQSEHFIS
-1045 DLEDA
+1045 DEDA
-1050 NVLER
+1050 EVLSR

-1072 SLERADIIPTDS
+1072 SMARADIIPTDS

-1089 IATYLGYD
+1089 IATYLGYE
-1097 PNQGRVFENDLMA
+1097 PNQGRVFENDLLA
-1110 VMRQCRDVMSRI
+1110 TMRQCREIMSRL

>member
-1 MYSGVM
+1 MESANRTD
-7 SNQTGN
+7 SATTETNCNESSTN
-13 SGAVSG
+13 SS
-19 NLIGRFSGALAGDST
+19 ALTS
-34 QSENQDSSDDKNCDL
+34 
-49 SYRSLVKAGFAR
+49 RSLIKAGFSRPDAAR
-61 PESARK
+61 CAM
-67 TIEDVCKNCEDDS
+67 IAICKNCNKISFETLLRS
-80 LNALKILE
+80 ALT
-88 SIKRVEDPDYAI
+88 VEDPDSA
-100 LAFKDICQDQQKVV
+100 LLSLQDLSEAYPE
-114 QKIAQSSNN
+114 IINNISTSNSQVSN
-123 SLITSPLAS
+123 SLTS
-132 LMQVIG
+132 LMQVLG
-138 ASKAFAMLM
+138 ASNALAMLM
-147 RTHPC
+147 RTRPN
-152 LINAAANDPNHL
+152 LIKAAANDPNHL
-164 LHMTLEERVLDLL
+164 FAMTREERVKDLL
-177 EAIQAYRATVVS
+177 EAIQAYTATVVS
-189 AKDADIKVAESKG
+189 SES
-202 NDTASGKATA
+202 S
-212 NEEDAVENADKSG
+212 
-225 DSCSVPI
+225 DSNTIYLTSL
-232 SSMGFAQAVYALR
+232 GFAQAVSALR
-245 ERYRQHVAAIM
+245 ARYREHVAAIM
-256 AYDLASADP
+256 AADLASADP
-265 VELQPDISRKLSDA
+265 VEVQPDISRKLSDA
-279 ADAALEAALAIAR
+279 ADAVLEAALSISR
-292 GQVSGSCCCRFA
+292 GQVTGSSACRFA

-327 AEPSKGVSQDEA
+327 VEPADLSNKQNQDA
-339 IRTACSIAMVLQK
+339 ALRVGASMAMVLQK
-352 VCQSIVIGCTEPPLW
+352 VCQSVVMGSAEPPLW

-386 ESHREYYEKW
+386 DSHREYYEKW

-407 SRPAAGDVQLGNEY
+407 SRPAAGDADLGKAY
-421 RKMADSF
+421 RDMVEPF

-477 MLQLVHGSEDQS
+477 MLQLVHGSEDES
-489 LRVKDTLSALNA
+489 LRVRDTISALQA
-501 LSAGGYVSRS
+501 LAQGGYVSRS
-511 QAAIL
+511 QAALL

-531 MWNMQRTHL
+531 MWSMHRTHL
-540 FPDLGAHG
+540 FPDLGTQG

-554 ARSISA
+554 ARTIST
-560 EELND
+560 EQLN
-565 NSQIR
+565 NNEQIC

-577 LTPEELVARFDKA
+577 LRPEELVARFDKA

-616 PIVLSANAA
+616 PIVLSPEAA

-633 FADSKA
+633 FADARA
-639 AQMHVEALTEGLSRA
+639 AQLHVEALTEGLSRA

-666 KWLGE
+666 KWLGD
-671 GQNPDMGLLAFR
+671 GQNPDMGLLAWR
-683 RLSERFG
+683 RLAERFG

-697 FLRDSPSAARRL
+697 FLRDSPSAAQRL
-709 CHVLSDSRYLGDAMM
+709 CHVLADSRYLGDAMM
-724 QSMQSITWLGDDS
+724 QSMQSITWLGDDE

-744 ESLDMQ
+744 ASLDMQ
-750 THAMVARYSSSIADF
+750 TSAMVARYASNIADF

-792 TSMQAMSDVF
+792 TSMLAMSDVF
-802 DAVLDAALQWSMK
+802 DAILDATLQWSMREAV
-815 DSAHKMGLG
+815 SVMNLNAPR
-824 SSKASIAIIALGRYG
+824 AEIAIIALGRYG
-839 GREVNFCSDADMMVV
+839 GREVNFCSDADIMVI
-854 YKPTEDDCSSEVAS
+854 YKPVGEDC
-868 DSSSDLSHRFAQTTV
+868 DLNAAHRFAQKTV
-883 DVLRNILQ
+883 DILRNILQ

-914 LVRSLESCEHY
+914 LVRSLESCENY
-925 YKKWASTW
+925 YRQWASTW
-933 ENQALLRA
+933 EHQALLRA
-941 RFAAGSKELADALLS
+941 RFAAGSKELADALLN
-956 GVVNDLRYSA
+956 GVVNELRYA
-966 EPLSESQLAEIR
+966 ANPLSESQLAEIR

-1014 LLQLQY
+1014 LMQLQY
-1020 AGKYESLRTVGTMQA
+1020 ASKHESLRVVGTMQA
-1035 LKALKESHLI
+1035 LKALQSEHFIS
-1045 DLEDA
+1045 DEDA
-1050 NVLER
+1050 EVLSR

-1072 SLERADIIPTDS
+1072 SMARADIIPTDS

-1089 IATYLGYD
+1089 IATYLGYE
-1097 PNQGRVFENDLMA
+1097 PNQGRVFENDLLA
-1110 VMRQCRDVMSRI
+1110 AMRQCREIMSRL
-1122 FYGR
+1122 FYAR

>member
-1 MYSGVM
+1 MESANITD
-7 SNQTGN
+7 SATTETNCNESSTN
-13 SGAVSG
+13 SS
-19 NLIGRFSGALAGDST
+19 ALTS
-34 QSENQDSSDDKNCDL
+34 
-49 SYRSLVKAGFAR
+49 RSLIKAGFSRPDAAR
-61 PESARK
+61 CAMMAIR
-67 TIEDVCKNCEDDS
+67 KNCNKISFETLLRS
-80 LNALKILE
+80 ALT
-88 SIKRVEDPDYAI
+88 VEDPDSA
-100 LAFKDICQDQQKVV
+100 LLSLQDLSEAYPE
-114 QKIAQSSNN
+114 IINNISTSNSQVSD
-123 SLITSPLAS
+123 SLTS
-132 LMQVIG
+132 LMQVLG
-138 ASKAFAMLM
+138 ASNALAMLM
-147 RTHPC
+147 RTRPN
-152 LINAAANDPNHL
+152 LIKAAANDPNHL
-164 LHMTLEERVLDLL
+164 FAMTREERVKDLL
-177 EAIQAYRATVVS
+177 EAIQAYTATVVS
-189 AKDADIKVAESKG
+189 SES
-202 NDTASGKATA
+202 S
-212 NEEDAVENADKSG
+212 
-225 DSCSVPI
+225 DSNTIYLTSL
-232 SSMGFAQAVYALR
+232 GFAQAVSALR
-245 ERYRQHVAAIM
+245 ARYREHVAAIM
-256 AYDLASADP
+256 AADLASADP
-265 VELQPDISRKLSDA
+265 VEVQPDISRKLSDA
-279 ADAALEAALAIAR
+279 ADAVLEAALSISR
-292 GQVSGSCCCRFA
+292 GQVTGSSACRFA

-327 AEPSKGVSQDEA
+327 VEPADLSNKQNQDA
-339 IRTACSIAMVLQK
+339 ALRVGASMAMVLQK
-352 VCQSIVIGCTEPPLW
+352 VCQSVVMGSVEPPLW

-386 ESHREYYEKW
+386 DSHREYYEKW

-407 SRPAAGDVQLGNEY
+407 SRPAAGDADLGKAY
-421 RKMADSF
+421 RDMVEPF

-477 MLQLVHGSEDQS
+477 MLQLVHGSEDES
-489 LRVKDTLSALNA
+489 LRVRDTISALQA
-501 LSAGGYVSRS
+501 LAQGGYVSRS
-511 QAAIL
+511 QAALL

-531 MWNMQRTHL
+531 MWSMHRTHL
-540 FPDLGAHG
+540 FPDLGAQG

-554 ARSISA
+554 ARTIST
-560 EELND
+560 EQLN
-565 NSQIR
+565 NNEQIC

-577 LTPEELVARFDKA
+577 LRPEELVARFDKA

-616 PIVLSANAA
+616 PIVLSPEAA

-633 FADSKA
+633 FADARA
-639 AQMHVEALTEGLSRA
+639 AQLHVEALTEGLSRA

-666 KWLGE
+666 KWLGD
-671 GQNPDMGLLAFR
+671 GQNPDMGLLAWR
-683 RLSERFG
+683 RLAERFG

-697 FLRDSPSAARRL
+697 FLRDSPSAAQRL
-709 CHVLSDSRYLGDAMM
+709 CHVLADSRYLGDAMM
-724 QSMQSITWLGDDS
+724 QSMQSITWLGDDE

-744 ESLDMQ
+744 ASLDMQ
-750 THAMVARYSSSIADF
+750 TSAMVARYASNIADF

-792 TSMQAMSDVF
+792 TSMLAMSDVF
-802 DAVLDAALQWSMK
+802 DAILDATLQWSMREAV
-815 DSAHKMGLG
+815 SAMNLN
-824 SSKASIAIIALGRYG
+824 APQAEIAIIALGRYG
-839 GREVNFCSDADMMVV
+839 GREVNFCSDADIMVI
-854 YKPTEDDCSSEVAS
+854 YKPVGEDC
-868 DSSSDLSHRFAQTTV
+868 DLNAAHRFAQKTV
-883 DVLRNILQ
+883 DILRNILQ

-914 LVRSLESCEHY
+914 LVRSLESCENY
-925 YKKWASTW
+925 YRQWASTW
-933 ENQALLRA
+933 EHQALLRA
-941 RFAAGSKELADALLS
+941 RFAAGSKELADALLD
-956 GVVNDLRYSA
+956 GVVNELRYA
-966 EPLSESQLAEIR
+966 ANPLSDSQLAEIR

-1014 LLQLQY
+1014 LMQLQY
-1020 AGKYESLRTVGTMQA
+1020 ASKHESLRVVGTMQA
-1035 LKALKESHLI
+1035 LKALQSEHFIS
-1045 DLEDA
+1045 DEDA
-1050 NVLER
+1050 EVLSR

-1072 SLERADIIPTDS
+1072 SMARADIIPTDS

-1089 IATYLGYD
+1089 IATYLGYE
-1097 PNQGRVFENDLMA
+1097 PNQGRVFENDLLA
-1110 VMRQCRDVMSRI
+1110 TMRQCREIMSRL
-1122 FYGR
+1122 FYAR

>member
-1 MYSGVM
+1 MESVNITD
-7 SNQTGN
+7 SATTETNCNESSTN
-13 SGAVSG
+13 SS
-19 NLIGRFSGALAGDST
+19 ALTS
-34 QSENQDSSDDKNCDL
+34 
-49 SYRSLVKAGFAR
+49 RSLIKAGFSRPDAAR
-61 PESARK
+61 CAMMAIR
-67 TIEDVCKNCEDDS
+67 KNCNKISFETLLRS
-80 LNALKILE
+80 ALT
-88 SIKRVEDPDYAI
+88 VEDPDSA
-100 LAFKDICQDQQKVV
+100 LLSLQDLSEAYPE
-114 QKIAQSSNN
+114 IINNISTSNSQISD
-123 SLITSPLAS
+123 SLTS
-132 LMQVIG
+132 LMQVLG
-138 ASKAFAMLM
+138 ASNALAMLM
-147 RTHPC
+147 RTRPN
-152 LINAAANDPNHL
+152 LIKAAANDPNHL
-164 LHMTLEERVLDLL
+164 FAMTREERVKDLL
-177 EAIQAYRATVVS
+177 EAIQAYTATVVAS
-189 AKDADIKVAESKG
+189 ES
-202 NDTASGKATA
+202 S
-212 NEEDAVENADKSG
+212 
-225 DSCSVPI
+225 DSNTIYLTSL
-232 SSMGFAQAVYALR
+232 GFAQAVSALR
-245 ERYRQHVAAIM
+245 ARYREHVAAIM
-256 AYDLASADP
+256 AADLASADP
-265 VELQPDISRKLSDA
+265 VEVQPDISRKLSDA
-279 ADAALEAALAIAR
+279 ADAVLEAALSISR
-292 GQVSGSCCCRFA
+292 GQVTGSSACRFA

-327 AEPSKGVSQDEA
+327 VEPADSGNKQNQDA
-339 IRTACSIAMVLQK
+339 ALRVGASMAMVLQK
-352 VCQSIVIGCTEPPLW
+352 VCQSVVMGSVEPPLW

-386 ESHREYYEKW
+386 DSHREYYEKW

-407 SRPAAGDVQLGNEY
+407 SRPAAGDADLGKAY
-421 RKMADSF
+421 RDMVEPF

-477 MLQLVHGSEDQS
+477 MLQLVHGSEDES
-489 LRVKDTLSALNA
+489 LRVRDTISALQA
-501 LSAGGYVSRS
+501 LAQGGYVSRS
-511 QAAIL
+511 QAALL

-531 MWNMQRTHL
+531 MWSMHRTHL
-540 FPDLGAHG
+540 FPDLGAQG

-554 ARSISA
+554 ARTIST
-560 EELND
+560 EQLN
-565 NSQIR
+565 NNEQIC

-577 LTPEELVARFDKA
+577 LRPEELVARFDKA

-616 PIVLSANAA
+616 PIVLSPEAA

-633 FADSKA
+633 FADARA
-639 AQMHVEALTEGLSRA
+639 AQLHVEALTEGLSRA

-666 KWLGE
+666 KWLGD
-671 GQNPDMGLLAFR
+671 GQNPDMGLLAWR
-683 RLSERFG
+683 RLAERFG

-697 FLRDSPSAARRL
+697 FLRDSPSAAQRL
-709 CHVLSDSRYLGDAMM
+709 CHVLADSRYLGDAMM
-724 QSMQSITWLGDDS
+724 QSMQSITWLGDDE

-744 ESLDMQ
+744 ASLDMQ
-750 THAMVARYSSSIADF
+750 TSAMVARYASNIADF

-792 TSMQAMSDVF
+792 TSMLAMSDVF
-802 DAVLDAALQWSMK
+802 DAILDATLQWSMREAV
-815 DSAHKMGLG
+815 SAMNLN
-824 SSKASIAIIALGRYG
+824 APQAEIAIIALGRYG
-839 GREVNFCSDADMMVV
+839 GREVNFCSDADIMVI
-854 YKPTEDDCSSEVAS
+854 YKPVGEDC
-868 DSSSDLSHRFAQTTV
+868 DLNAAHRFAQKTV
-883 DVLRNILQ
+883 DILRNILQ

-914 LVRSLESCEHY
+914 LVRSLESCENY
-925 YKKWASTW
+925 YRQWASTW
-933 ENQALLRA
+933 EHQALLRA
-941 RFAAGSKELADALLS
+941 RFAAGSKKLADALLD
-956 GVVNDLRYSA
+956 GVVNELRYA
-966 EPLSESQLAEIR
+966 ANPLSESQLAEIR

-1014 LLQLQY
+1014 LMQLQY
-1020 AGKYESLRTVGTMQA
+1020 ASKHESLRVVGTMQA
-1035 LKALKESHLI
+1035 LKALQSEHFIS
-1045 DLEDA
+1045 DEDA
-1050 NVLER
+1050 EVLSR

-1072 SLERADIIPTDS
+1072 SMARADVIPTDS

-1089 IATYLGYD
+1089 IATYLGYE
-1097 PNQGRVFENDLMA
+1097 PNQGRVFENDLLA
-1110 VMRQCRDVMSRI
+1110 TMRQCREIMSRL
-1122 FYGR
+1122 FYAR

>member
-1 MYSGVM
+1 MESA
-7 SNQTGN
+7 NRT
-13 SGAVSG
+13 
-19 NLIGRFSGALAGDST
+19 DST
-34 QSENQDSSDDKNCDL
+34 TTETNCNESSTNSSAL
-49 SYRSLVKAGFAR
+49 TSRSLIKAGFAR
-61 PESARK
+61 PDAARCAMMA
-67 TIEDVCKNCEDDS
+67 IRKNCNKISFETLLRS
-80 LNALKILE
+80 ALT
-88 SIKRVEDPDYAI
+88 VEDPDSA
-100 LAFKDICQDQQKVV
+100 LLSLQDLSEAYPE
-114 QKIAQSSNN
+114 IINNISTSNSQVSD
-123 SLITSPLAS
+123 SLTS
-132 LMQVIG
+132 LMQVLG
-138 ASKAFAMLM
+138 ASNALAMLM
-147 RTHPC
+147 RTRPN
-152 LINAAANDPNHL
+152 LIKAAANDPNHL
-164 LHMTLEERVLDLL
+164 FAMTREERVKDLL
-177 EAIQAYRATVVS
+177 EAIQAYTATVVS
-189 AKDADIKVAESKG
+189 SES
-202 NDTASGKATA
+202 S
-212 NEEDAVENADKSG
+212 
-225 DSCSVPI
+225 DSNTIYLTSL
-232 SSMGFAQAVYALR
+232 GFAQAVSALR
-245 ERYRQHVAAIM
+245 ARYREHVAAIM
-256 AYDLASADP
+256 AADLASADP
-265 VELQPDISRKLSDA
+265 VEVQPDISRKLSDA
-279 ADAALEAALAIAR
+279 ADAVLEAALSISR
-292 GQVSGSCCCRFA
+292 GQVTGSSACRFA

-327 AEPSKGVSQDEA
+327 VEPADLSNKQNQDAALRVGVSM
-339 IRTACSIAMVLQK
+339 AMVLQK
-352 VCQSIVIGCTEPPLW
+352 VCQSVVMGSVEPPLW

-386 ESHREYYEKW
+386 DSHREYYEKW

-407 SRPAAGDVQLGNEY
+407 SRPAAGDTDLGKAY
-421 RKMADSF
+421 RDMVEPF

-477 MLQLVHGSEDQS
+477 MLQLVHGSEDES
-489 LRVKDTLSALNA
+489 LRVRDTISALQA
-501 LSAGGYVSRS
+501 LAQGGYVSRS
-511 QAAIL
+511 QAALL

-531 MWNMQRTHL
+531 MWSMHRTHL
-540 FPDLGAHG
+540 FPDLGAQG

-554 ARSISA
+554 ARTIST
-560 EELND
+560 EQLN
-565 NSQIR
+565 NNEQIC

-577 LTPEELVARFDKA
+577 LRPEELVARFDKA

-616 PIVLSANAA
+616 PIVLSPEAA

-633 FADSKA
+633 FADARA
-639 AQMHVEALTEGLSRA
+639 AQLHVEALTEGLSRA

-666 KWLGE
+666 KWLGD
-671 GQNPDMGLLAFR
+671 GQNPDMGLLAWR
-683 RLSERFG
+683 RLAERFG

-697 FLRDSPSAARRL
+697 FLRDSPSAAQRL
-709 CHVLSDSRYLGDAMM
+709 CHVLADSRYLGDAMM
-724 QSMQSITWLGDDS
+724 QSMQSITWLGDDE

-744 ESLDMQ
+744 ASLDMQ
-750 THAMVARYSSSIADF
+750 TSAMVARYASNIADF

-792 TSMQAMSDVF
+792 TSMLAMSDVF
-802 DAVLDAALQWSMK
+802 DAILDATLQWSMREAV
-815 DSAHKMGLG
+815 SVMNLNAPQ
-824 SSKASIAIIALGRYG
+824 AEIAIIALGRYG
-839 GREVNFCSDADMMVV
+839 GREVNFCSDADIMVI
-854 YKPTEDDCSSEVAS
+854 YKPVGEVC
-868 DSSSDLSHRFAQTTV
+868 DLNAAHRFAQKTV
-883 DVLRNILQ
+883 DILRNILQ

-914 LVRSLESCEHY
+914 LVRSLESCEKY
-925 YKKWASTW
+925 YRQWASTW
-933 ENQALLRA
+933 EHQALLRA
-941 RFAAGSKELADALLS
+941 RFAAGSKELADALLN
-956 GVVNDLRYSA
+956 GVVNELRYA
-966 EPLSESQLAEIR
+966 ANPLSESQLAEIR

-1014 LLQLQY
+1014 LMQLQY
-1020 AGKYESLRTVGTMQA
+1020 ASKHESLRVVGTMQA
-1035 LKALKESHLI
+1035 LKALQSEHFIS
-1045 DLEDA
+1045 DEDA
-1050 NVLER
+1050 EVLSR

-1072 SLERADIIPTDS
+1072 SMARADIIPTDS

-1089 IATYLGYD
+1089 IATYLGYE
-1097 PNQGRVFENDLMA
+1097 PNQGRVFENDLLA
-1110 VMRQCRDVMSRI
+1110 TMRQCREIMSRL

>member
-1 MYSGVM
+1 MESA
-7 SNQTGN
+7 NRT
-13 SGAVSG
+13 
-19 NLIGRFSGALAGDST
+19 DST
-34 QSENQDSSDDKNCDL
+34 TTETNCNESSANSSAL
-49 SYRSLVKAGFAR
+49 TSRSLIKAGFAR
-61 PESARK
+61 PDAARCAMMA
-67 TIEDVCKNCEDDS
+67 IRKNCNKISFETLLRS
-80 LNALKILE
+80 ALT
-88 SIKRVEDPDYAI
+88 VEDPDSA
-100 LAFKDICQDQQKVV
+100 LLSLQDLSEAYPE
-114 QKIAQSSNN
+114 IINNISTSNSQVSD
-123 SLITSPLAS
+123 SLTS
-132 LMQVIG
+132 LMQVLG
-138 ASKAFAMLM
+138 ASNALAMLM
-147 RTHPC
+147 RTRPN
-152 LINAAANDPNHL
+152 LVKAAANDPNHL
-164 LHMTLEERVLDLL
+164 FAMTREERVKDLL
-177 EAIQAYRATVVS
+177 EAIQAYTATVVS
-189 AKDADIKVAESKG
+189 SES
-202 NDTASGKATA
+202 S
-212 NEEDAVENADKSG
+212 
-225 DSCSVPI
+225 DSNTIYLTSL
-232 SSMGFAQAVYALR
+232 GFAQAVSALR
-245 ERYRQHVAAIM
+245 ARYREHVAAIM
-256 AYDLASADP
+256 AADLASADP
-265 VELQPDISRKLSDA
+265 VEVQPDISRKLSDA
-279 ADAALEAALAIAR
+279 ADAVLEAALSISR
-292 GQVSGSCCCRFA
+292 GQVTGSSACRFA

-327 AEPSKGVSQDEA
+327 VEPADLSNKQNQDAALRVGVSM
-339 IRTACSIAMVLQK
+339 AMVLQK
-352 VCQSIVIGCTEPPLW
+352 VCQSVVMGSVEPPLW

-386 ESHREYYEKW
+386 DSHREYYEKW

-407 SRPAAGDVQLGNEY
+407 SRPAAGDTDLGKAY
-421 RKMADSF
+421 RDMVEPF

-463 LGRGGLRD
+463 LGKGGLRD

-477 MLQLVHGSEDQS
+477 MLQLVHGSEDES
-489 LRVKDTLSALNA
+489 LRVRDTISALQA
-501 LSAGGYVSRS
+501 LAQGGYVSRS
-511 QAAIL
+511 QAALL

-531 MWNMQRTHL
+531 MWSMHRTHL
-540 FPDLGAHG
+540 FPDLGAQG

-554 ARSISA
+554 ARTIST
-560 EELND
+560 EQLN
-565 NSQIR
+565 NNEQIC

-577 LTPEELVARFDKA
+577 LRPEELVARFDKA

-616 PIVLSANAA
+616 PIVLSPEAA

-633 FADSKA
+633 FADARA
-639 AQMHVEALTEGLSRA
+639 AQLHVEALTEGLSRA

-671 GQNPDMGLLAFR
+671 GQNPDMGLLAWR
-683 RLSERFG
+683 RLAERFG
-690 GKNTYLG
+690 GKSTYLG
-697 FLRDSPSAARRL
+697 FLRDSPSAAQRL
-709 CHVLSDSRYLGDAMM
+709 CHVLADSRYLGDAMM
-724 QSMQSITWLGDDS
+724 QSMQSITWLGDDE

-744 ESLDMQ
+744 ASLDMQ
-750 THAMVARYSSSIADF
+750 TSAMVARYASNIADF

-792 TSMQAMSDVF
+792 TSMLAMSDVF
-802 DAVLDAALQWSMK
+802 DAILDATLQWSMREAV
-815 DSAHKMGLG
+815 SVMNLNAPQ
-824 SSKASIAIIALGRYG
+824 AEIAIIALGRYG
-839 GREVNFCSDADMMVV
+839 GREVNFCSDADIMVI
-854 YKPTEDDCSSEVAS
+854 YKPVGEDC
-868 DSSSDLSHRFAQTTV
+868 DLNAAHRFAQKTV
-883 DVLRNILQ
+883 DILRNILQ

-914 LVRSLESCEHY
+914 LVRSLESCEKY
-925 YKKWASTW
+925 YRQWASTW
-933 ENQALLRA
+933 EHQALLRA
-941 RFAAGSKELADALLS
+941 RFAAGSKELADALLN
-956 GVVNDLRYSA
+956 GVVNELRYA
-966 EPLSESQLAEIR
+966 ANPLSESQLAEIR

-1014 LLQLQY
+1014 LMQLQY
-1020 AGKYESLRTVGTMQA
+1020 ASKHESLRVVGTMQA
-1035 LKALKESHLI
+1035 LKALQSEHFIS
-1045 DLEDA
+1045 DEDA
-1050 NVLER
+1050 EVLSR

-1072 SLERADIIPTDS
+1072 SMARADIIPTDS

-1089 IATYLGYD
+1089 IATYLGYES
-1097 PNQGRVFENDLMA
+1097 NQGRVFENDLLA
-1110 VMRQCRDVMSRI
+1110 TMRQCREIMSRL

>member
-1 MYSGVM
+1 MESANITD
-7 SNQTGN
+7 SATTETNCNESSTN
-13 SGAVSG
+13 SS
-19 NLIGRFSGALAGDST
+19 ALTS
-34 QSENQDSSDDKNCDL
+34 
-49 SYRSLVKAGFAR
+49 RSLIKAGFAR
-61 PESARK
+61 PDAARCAMMA
-67 TIEDVCKNCEDDS
+67 ICKNCNKISFETLLRS
-80 LNALKILE
+80 ALT
-88 SIKRVEDPDYAI
+88 VEDPDSA
-100 LAFKDICQDQQKVV
+100 LLSLQDLSETYPE
-114 QKIAQSSNN
+114 IINNISTSNSQVSD
-123 SLITSPLAS
+123 SLTS
-132 LMQVIG
+132 LMQVLG
-138 ASKAFAMLM
+138 ASNALAMLM
-147 RTHPC
+147 RTRPN
-152 LINAAANDPNHL
+152 LIKAAANDPNHL
-164 LHMTLEERVLDLL
+164 FAMTREERVKDLL
-177 EAIQAYRATVVS
+177 EAIQAYTATVVS
-189 AKDADIKVAESKG
+189 SES
-202 NDTASGKATA
+202 S
-212 NEEDAVENADKSG
+212 
-225 DSCSVPI
+225 DSNTIYLTSL
-232 SSMGFAQAVYALR
+232 GFAQAVSALR
-245 ERYRQHVAAIM
+245 ARYREHVAAIM
-256 AYDLASADP
+256 AADLASADP
-265 VELQPDISRKLSDA
+265 VEVQPDISRKLSDA
-279 ADAALEAALAIAR
+279 ADAVLEAALSISR
-292 GQVSGSCCCRFA
+292 GQVTGSSACRFA

-327 AEPSKGVSQDEA
+327 VEPADLSNKQNQDAALRVGVSM
-339 IRTACSIAMVLQK
+339 AMVLQK
-352 VCQSIVIGCTEPPLW
+352 VCQSVVMGSVEPPLW

-386 ESHREYYEKW
+386 DSHREYYEKW

-407 SRPAAGDVQLGNEY
+407 SRPTAGDTDLGKAY
-421 RKMADSF
+421 RDMVEPF

-463 LGRGGLRD
+463 LGKGGLRD

-477 MLQLVHGSEDQS
+477 MLQLVHGSEDES
-489 LRVKDTLSALNA
+489 LRVRDTISALQA
-501 LSAGGYVSRS
+501 LAQGGYVSRS
-511 QAAIL
+511 QAALL

-531 MWNMQRTHL
+531 MWSMHRTHL
-540 FPDLGAHG
+540 FPDLGAQG

-554 ARSISA
+554 ARTIST
-560 EELND
+560 EQLN
-565 NSQIR
+565 NNEQIC

-577 LTPEELVARFDKA
+577 LRPEELVARFDKA

-616 PIVLSANAA
+616 PIVLSPEAA

-633 FADSKA
+633 FADARA
-639 AQMHVEALTEGLSRA
+639 AQLHVEALTEGLSRA

-666 KWLGE
+666 KWLGD
-671 GQNPDMGLLAFR
+671 GQNPDMGLLAWR
-683 RLSERFG
+683 RLAERFG

-697 FLRDSPSAARRL
+697 FLRDSPSAAQRL
-709 CHVLSDSRYLGDAMM
+709 CHVLADSRYLGDAMM
-724 QSMQSITWLGDDS
+724 QSMQSITWLGDDE

-744 ESLDMQ
+744 ASLDMQ
-750 THAMVARYSSSIADF
+750 TSAMVARYASNIADF

-792 TSMQAMSDVF
+792 TSMLAMSDVF
-802 DAVLDAALQWSMK
+802 DAILDATLQWSMREAV
-815 DSAHKMGLG
+815 SVMNLNAPQ
-824 SSKASIAIIALGRYG
+824 AEIAIIALGRYG
-839 GREVNFCSDADMMVV
+839 GKEVNFCSDADIMVI
-854 YKPTEDDCSSEVAS
+854 YKPVGEDC
-868 DSSSDLSHRFAQTTV
+868 DLNAAHRFAQKTV
-883 DVLRNILQ
+883 DILRNILQ

-914 LVRSLESCEHY
+914 LVRSLESCEKY
-925 YKKWASTW
+925 YRQWASTW
-933 ENQALLRA
+933 EHQALLRA
-941 RFAAGSKELADALLS
+941 RFAAGSKELADALLN
-956 GVVNDLRYSA
+956 GVVNELRYA
-966 EPLSESQLAEIR
+966 ANPLSESQLAEIR

-1014 LLQLQY
+1014 LMQLQY
-1020 AGKYESLRTVGTMQA
+1020 ASKHESLRVVGTMQA
-1035 LKALKESHLI
+1035 LKALQSEHFIS
-1045 DLEDA
+1045 DEDA
-1050 NVLER
+1050 EVLSR

-1072 SLERADIIPTDS
+1072 SMARADIIPTDS

-1089 IATYLGYD
+1089 IATYLGYE
-1097 PNQGRVFENDLMA
+1097 PNQGRVFENDLLA
-1110 VMRQCRDVMSRI
+1110 TMRQCREIMSRL

>member
-1 MYSGVM
+1 MGSAYM
-7 SNQTGN
+7 TDEIAYTDENN
-13 SGAVSG
+13 ADAVSSAVSSAVG
-19 NLIGRFSGALAGDST
+19 SSVSSAVGSSVSSAVGSSALTLRNLI
-34 QSENQDSSDDKNCDL
+34 
-49 SYRSLVKAGFAR
+49 KAGFAR
-61 PESARK
+61 PDAAREA
-67 TIEDVCKNCEDDS
+67 IIAICENYDQC
-80 LNALKILE
+80 ALTPTQLLQYVA
-88 SIKRVEDPDYAI
+88 RVEDPDTA
-100 LAFKDICQDQQKVV
+100 V
-114 QKIAQSSNN
+114 QALRSIMQSQPTIIAQLAAISRN
-123 SLITSPLAS
+123 SPMTCALAS
-132 LMQVIG
+132 LMQVLG
-138 ASKAFAMLM
+138 ASHAMGNWMRIHPNLM
-147 RTHPC
+147 K
-152 LINAAANDPNHL
+152 AAANDPEHL
-164 LHMTLEERVLDLL
+164 FAMTREERCADLL
-177 EAIQAYRATVVS
+177 TAIQAYRATVVTS
-189 AKDADIKVAESKG
+189 EKNNSFY
-202 NDTASGKATA
+202 T
-212 NEEDAVENADKSG
+212 
-225 DSCSVPI
+225 I
-232 SSMGFAQAVYALR
+232 SLTTLGFAQAVSALR
-245 ERYRQHVAAIM
+245 ARYREHVAAIM
-256 AYDLASADP
+256 SADLSSADP
-265 VELQPDISRKLSDA
+265 VEVQPDISRKLSDA
-279 ADAALEAALAIAR
+279 ADAALEAALAVAR
-292 GQVSGSCCCRFA
+292 SQVAGSSACRFA

-327 AEPSKGVSQDEA
+327 VEPADLHNQDA
-339 IRTACSIAMVLQK
+339 VLRIGTSIAMVLQK
-352 VCQSIVIGCTEPPLW
+352 VCQSVVMGSAEPPLW

-407 SRPAAGDVQLGNEY
+407 SRPAAGDTDLGKAY
-421 RKMADSF
+421 RAMVEPL

-463 LGRGGLRD
+463 LGKGGLRD

-477 MLQLVHGSEDQS
+477 MLQLVHGSEDDS
-489 LRVKDTLSALNA
+489 LRVRDTLSALQA
-501 LSAGGYVSRS
+501 LAAGGYVSRN

-531 MWNMQRTHL
+531 MWSMHRTHL
-540 FPDLGAHG
+540 FPDLGAQG

-554 ARSISA
+554 ARNIST
-560 EELND
+560 EQLNS
-565 NSQIR
+565 NEQIR

-577 LTPEELVARFDKA
+577 LRPEELVERFDKA
-590 RREIRHLHKDI
+590 RREIRNLHKDI

-616 PIVLSANAA
+616 PIVLSPEAA

-633 FADSKA
+633 FADARA
-639 AQMHVEALTEGLSRA
+639 AQLHVEALTEGLSRA

-666 KWLGE
+666 KWLGD
-671 GQNPDMGLLAFR
+671 GQNPDMGLLAWR
-683 RLSERFG
+683 RLAERFG

-697 FLRDSPSAARRL
+697 FLRDSPSAAQRL
-709 CHVLSDSRYLGDAMM
+709 CHVLADSRYLGDAMM
-724 QSMQSITWLGDDS
+724 QSMQSITWLGDDE

-744 ESLDMQ
+744 ASLDMQ
-750 THAMVARYSSSIADF
+750 TCAMVARYAHSAVDF

-802 DAVLDAALQWSMK
+802 DAVLEAALKWSMHEAASRMNL
-815 DSAHKMGLG
+815 SASN
-824 SSKASIAIIALGRYG
+824 SSASQAEIAIIALGRYG
-839 GREVNFCSDADMMVV
+839 GREVNFCSDADMMVI
-854 YKPTEDDCSSEVAS
+854 YKPVGEDC
-868 DSSSDLSHRFAQTTV
+868 DLDASHRFAQTTV

-891 GPLTLEPKI
+891 GSLTLEPKI

-914 LVRSLESCEHY
+914 LVRSLESCEKY
-925 YKKWASTW
+925 YRQWASTW
-933 ENQALLRA
+933 EHQALLRA
-941 RFAAGSKELADALLS
+941 RFAAGSKELADALLN
-956 GVVNDLRYSA
+956 GVVNDLRYA
-966 EPLSESQLAEIR
+966 KNPLSESQLAEIR

-1020 AGKYESLRTVGTMQA
+1020 AGEYESLRVVGTMQA
-1035 LKALKESHLI
+1035 LKALQSEHLI
-1045 DLEDA
+1045 EDEDA
-1050 NVLER
+1050 QILER

-1072 SLERADIIPTDS
+1072 SMSRADVIPTDS

-1089 IATYLGYD
+1089 IATYLGYE
-1097 PNQGRVFENDLMA
+1097 PNQGRVFENDLLA
-1110 VMRQCRDVMSRI
+1110 TMRQCREIMSRL

>member
-1 MYSGVM
+1 MM
-7 SNQTGN
+7 
-13 SGAVSG
+13 A
-19 NLIGRFSGALAGDST
+19 IR
-34 QSENQDSSDDKNCDL
+34 KNCNKISFETL
-49 SYRSLVKAGFAR
+49 LRS
-61 PESARK
+61 
-67 TIEDVCKNCEDDS
+67 
-80 LNALKILE
+80 ALT
-88 SIKRVEDPDYAI
+88 VEDPDSA
-100 LAFKDICQDQQKVV
+100 LLSLQDLSEAYPE
-114 QKIAQSSNN
+114 IINNISTSNSQISD
-123 SLITSPLAS
+123 SLTS
-132 LMQVIG
+132 LMQVLG
-138 ASKAFAMLM
+138 ASNALAMLM
-147 RTHPC
+147 RTRPN
-152 LINAAANDPNHL
+152 LIKAAANDPNHL
-164 LHMTLEERVLDLL
+164 FAMTREERVKDLL
-177 EAIQAYRATVVS
+177 EAIQAYTATVVAS
-189 AKDADIKVAESKG
+189 ES
-202 NDTASGKATA
+202 S
-212 NEEDAVENADKSG
+212 
-225 DSCSVPI
+225 DSNTIYLTSL
-232 SSMGFAQAVYALR
+232 GFAQAVSALR
-245 ERYRQHVAAIM
+245 ARYREHVAAIM
-256 AYDLASADP
+256 AADLASADP
-265 VELQPDISRKLSDA
+265 VEVQPDISRKLSDA
-279 ADAALEAALAIAR
+279 ADAVLEAALSISR
-292 GQVSGSCCCRFA
+292 GQVTGSSACRFA

-327 AEPSKGVSQDEA
+327 VEPADLSNKQNQDA
-339 IRTACSIAMVLQK
+339 ALRVGASMAMVLQK
-352 VCQSIVIGCTEPPLW
+352 VCQSVVMGSVEPPLW

-386 ESHREYYEKW
+386 DSHREYYEKW

-407 SRPAAGDVQLGNEY
+407 SRPAAGDADLGKAY
-421 RKMADSF
+421 RDMVEPF

-477 MLQLVHGSEDQS
+477 MLQLVHGSEDES
-489 LRVKDTLSALNA
+489 LRVRDTISALQA
-501 LSAGGYVSRS
+501 LAQGGYVSRS
-511 QAAIL
+511 QAALL

-531 MWNMQRTHL
+531 MWSMHRTHL
-540 FPDLGAHG
+540 FPDLGAQG

-554 ARSISA
+554 ARTIST
-560 EELND
+560 EQLN
-565 NSQIR
+565 NNEQIC

-577 LTPEELVARFDKA
+577 LRPEELVARFDKA

-616 PIVLSANAA
+616 PIVLSPEAA

-633 FADSKA
+633 FADARA
-639 AQMHVEALTEGLSRA
+639 AQLHVEALTEGLSRA

-666 KWLGE
+666 KWLGD
-671 GQNPDMGLLAFR
+671 GQNPDMGLLAWR
-683 RLSERFG
+683 RLAERFG

-697 FLRDSPSAARRL
+697 FLRDSPSAAQRL
-709 CHVLSDSRYLGDAMM
+709 CHVLADSRYLGDAMM
-724 QSMQSITWLGDDS
+724 QSMQSITWLGDDE

-744 ESLDMQ
+744 ASLDMQ
-750 THAMVARYSSSIADF
+750 TSAMVARYASNIADF

-792 TSMQAMSDVF
+792 TSMLAMSDVF
-802 DAVLDAALQWSMK
+802 DAILDATLQWSMREAV
-815 DSAHKMGLG
+815 SVMNLNAPQ
-824 SSKASIAIIALGRYG
+824 AEIAIIALGRYG
-839 GREVNFCSDADMMVV
+839 GREVNFCSDADIMVI
-854 YKPTEDDCSSEVAS
+854 YKPVGEDC
-868 DSSSDLSHRFAQTTV
+868 DLNAAHRFAQKTV
-883 DVLRNILQ
+883 DILRNILQ

-914 LVRSLESCEHY
+914 LVRSLESCEKY
-925 YKKWASTW
+925 YRQWASTW
-933 ENQALLRA
+933 EHQALLRA
-941 RFAAGSKELADALLS
+941 RFAAGSKKLADALLD
-956 GVVNDLRYSA
+956 GVVNELRYA
-966 EPLSESQLAEIR
+966 ANPLSDSQLAEIR

-1014 LLQLQY
+1014 LMQLQY
-1020 AGKYESLRTVGTMQA
+1020 ASKHESLRVVGTMQA
-1035 LKALKESHLI
+1035 LKALQSEHFIS
-1045 DLEDA
+1045 DEDA
-1050 NVLER
+1050 EVLSR

-1072 SLERADIIPTDS
+1072 SMARADIIPTDS

-1089 IATYLGYD
+1089 IATYLGYE
-1097 PNQGRVFENDLMA
+1097 PNQGRVFENDLLA
-1110 VMRQCRDVMSRI
+1110 TMRQCREIMSRL
-1122 FYGR
+1122 FYAR

>member
-1 MYSGVM
+1 MESANRTD
-7 SNQTGN
+7 SATTETNCNESSTN
-13 SGAVSG
+13 SS
-19 NLIGRFSGALAGDST
+19 ALTS
-34 QSENQDSSDDKNCDL
+34 
-49 SYRSLVKAGFAR
+49 RSLIKAGFSRPDAAR
-61 PESARK
+61 CAMMAIR
-67 TIEDVCKNCEDDS
+67 KNCNKISFETLLRS
-80 LNALKILE
+80 ALT
-88 SIKRVEDPDYAI
+88 VEDPDSA
-100 LAFKDICQDQQKVV
+100 LLSLQDLSEAYPEIINNISTSNSQV
-114 QKIAQSSNN
+114 SS
-123 SLITSPLAS
+123 SLTS
-132 LMQVIG
+132 LMQVLG
-138 ASKAFAMLM
+138 ASNALAMLM
-147 RTHPC
+147 RTRPN
-152 LINAAANDPNHL
+152 LIKAAANDPNHL
-164 LHMTLEERVLDLL
+164 FAMTREERVKDLL
-177 EAIQAYRATVVS
+177 EAIQAYTATVVS
-189 AKDADIKVAESKG
+189 SES
-202 NDTASGKATA
+202 S
-212 NEEDAVENADKSG
+212 
-225 DSCSVPI
+225 DSNTIYLTSL
-232 SSMGFAQAVYALR
+232 GFAQAVSALR
-245 ERYRQHVAAIM
+245 ARYREHVAAIM
-256 AYDLASADP
+256 AADLASADP
-265 VELQPDISRKLSDA
+265 VEVQPDISRKLSDA
-279 ADAALEAALAIAR
+279 ADAVLEAALSISR
-292 GQVSGSCCCRFA
+292 GQVTGSSACRFA

-327 AEPSKGVSQDEA
+327 VEPADLSNKQNQDA
-339 IRTACSIAMVLQK
+339 SLRVGASMAMVLQK
-352 VCQSIVIGCTEPPLW
+352 VCQSVVMGSVEPPLW

-386 ESHREYYEKW
+386 DSHREYYEKW

-407 SRPAAGDVQLGNEY
+407 SRPAAGDADLGKAY
-421 RKMADSF
+421 RDMVEPF

-477 MLQLVHGSEDQS
+477 MLQLVHGSEDES
-489 LRVKDTLSALNA
+489 LRVRDTISALQA
-501 LSAGGYVSRS
+501 LAQGGYVSRS
-511 QAAIL
+511 QAALL

-531 MWNMQRTHL
+531 MWSMHRTHL
-540 FPDLGAHG
+540 FPDLGAQG

-554 ARSISA
+554 ARTIST
-560 EELND
+560 EQLN
-565 NSQIR
+565 NNEQIC

-577 LTPEELVARFDKA
+577 LRPEELVARFDKA

-616 PIVLSANAA
+616 PIVLSPEAA

-633 FADSKA
+633 FADARA
-639 AQMHVEALTEGLSRA
+639 AQLHVEALTEGLSRA

-666 KWLGE
+666 KWLGD
-671 GQNPDMGLLAFR
+671 GQNPDMGLLAWR
-683 RLSERFG
+683 RLAERFG

-697 FLRDSPSAARRL
+697 FLRDSPSAAQRL
-709 CHVLSDSRYLGDAMM
+709 CHVLADSRYLGDAMM
-724 QSMQSITWLGDDS
+724 QSMQSITWLGDDE

-744 ESLDMQ
+744 ASLDMQ
-750 THAMVARYSSSIADF
+750 TSAMVARYASNIADF

-792 TSMQAMSDVF
+792 TSMLAMSDVF
-802 DAVLDAALQWSMK
+802 DAILDATLQWSMREAV
-815 DSAHKMGLG
+815 SVMNLNAPQ
-824 SSKASIAIIALGRYG
+824 AEIAIIALGRYG
-839 GREVNFCSDADMMVV
+839 GKEVNFCSDADIMVI
-854 YKPTEDDCSSEVAS
+854 YKPVGEDC
-868 DSSSDLSHRFAQTTV
+868 DLNAAHRFAQKTV
-883 DVLRNILQ
+883 DILRNILQ

-914 LVRSLESCEHY
+914 LVRSLESCEKY
-925 YKKWASTW
+925 YRQWASTW
-933 ENQALLRA
+933 EHQALLRA
-941 RFAAGSKELADALLS
+941 RFAAGSKELADALLN
-956 GVVNDLRYSA
+956 GVVNELRYA
-966 EPLSESQLAEIR
+966 ANPLSESQLAEIR

-1014 LLQLQY
+1014 LMQLQY
-1020 AGKYESLRTVGTMQA
+1020 ASKHESLRVVGTMQA
-1035 LKALKESHLI
+1035 LKALQSEHFIS
-1045 DLEDA
+1045 DEDA
-1050 NVLER
+1050 EVLSR

-1072 SLERADIIPTDS
+1072 SMARADIIPTDS

-1089 IATYLGYD
+1089 IATYLGYE
-1097 PNQGRVFENDLMA
+1097 PNQGRVFENDLLA
-1110 VMRQCRDVMSRI
+1110 TMRQCREIMSRL

>member
-1 MYSGVM
+1 MESANITD
-7 SNQTGN
+7 SATTETNCNESSTN
-13 SGAVSG
+13 SS
-19 NLIGRFSGALAGDST
+19 ALTS
-34 QSENQDSSDDKNCDL
+34 
-49 SYRSLVKAGFAR
+49 RSLIKAGFAR
-61 PESARK
+61 PDAARCAMMA
-67 TIEDVCKNCEDDS
+67 IRKNCNKISFETLLRS
-80 LNALKILE
+80 ALT
-88 SIKRVEDPDYAI
+88 VEDPDSA
-100 LAFKDICQDQQKVV
+100 LLSLQDLSEAYPE
-114 QKIAQSSNN
+114 IINNISTSNSQISD
-123 SLITSPLAS
+123 SLTS
-132 LMQVIG
+132 LMQVLG
-138 ASKAFAMLM
+138 ASNALAMLM
-147 RTHPC
+147 RTRPN
-152 LINAAANDPNHL
+152 LIKAAANDPNHL
-164 LHMTLEERVLDLL
+164 FAMTREERVKDLL
-177 EAIQAYRATVVS
+177 EAIQAYTATVVS
-189 AKDADIKVAESKG
+189 SES
-202 NDTASGKATA
+202 S
-212 NEEDAVENADKSG
+212 
-225 DSCSVPI
+225 DSNTIYLTSL
-232 SSMGFAQAVYALR
+232 GFAQAVSALR
-245 ERYRQHVAAIM
+245 ARYREHVAAIM
-256 AYDLASADP
+256 AADLASADP
-265 VELQPDISRKLSDA
+265 VEVQPDISRKLSDA
-279 ADAALEAALAIAR
+279 ADAVLEAALSISR
-292 GQVSGSCCCRFA
+292 GQVTGSSACRFA

-327 AEPSKGVSQDEA
+327 VEPADLSNKQNQDA
-339 IRTACSIAMVLQK
+339 ALRVGASMAMVLQK
-352 VCQSIVIGCTEPPLW
+352 VCQSVVMGSAEPPLW

-386 ESHREYYEKW
+386 DSHREYYEKW

-407 SRPAAGDVQLGNEY
+407 SRPAAGDADLGKAY
-421 RKMADSF
+421 RDMVEPF

-477 MLQLVHGSEDQS
+477 MLQLVHGSEDES
-489 LRVKDTLSALNA
+489 LRVRDTISALQA
-501 LSAGGYVSRS
+501 LAQGGYVSRS
-511 QAAIL
+511 QAALL

-531 MWNMQRTHL
+531 MWSMHRTHL
-540 FPDLGAHG
+540 FPDLGAQG

-554 ARSISA
+554 ARTIST
-560 EELND
+560 EQLN
-565 NSQIR
+565 NNEQIC

-577 LTPEELVARFDKA
+577 LRPEELVARFDKA

-616 PIVLSANAA
+616 PIVLSPEAA

-633 FADSKA
+633 FADARA
-639 AQMHVEALTEGLSRA
+639 AQLHVEALTEGLSRA

-666 KWLGE
+666 KWLGD
-671 GQNPDMGLLAFR
+671 GQNPDMGLLAWR
-683 RLSERFG
+683 RLAERFG

-697 FLRDSPSAARRL
+697 FLRDSPSAAQRL
-709 CHVLSDSRYLGDAMM
+709 CHVLADSRYLGDVMM
-724 QSMQSITWLGDDS
+724 QSMQSITWLGDDE

-744 ESLDMQ
+744 ASLDMQ
-750 THAMVARYSSSIADF
+750 TSAMVARYASNIADF

-792 TSMQAMSDVF
+792 TSMLAMSDVF
-802 DAVLDAALQWSMK
+802 DAILDATLQWSMREAV
-815 DSAHKMGLG
+815 SVMNLNAPQ
-824 SSKASIAIIALGRYG
+824 AEIAIIALGRYG
-839 GREVNFCSDADMMVV
+839 GKEVNFCSDADIMVI
-854 YKPTEDDCSSEVAS
+854 YKPVGEVC
-868 DSSSDLSHRFAQTTV
+868 DLNAAHRFAQKTV
-883 DVLRNILQ
+883 DILRNILQ

-914 LVRSLESCEHY
+914 LVRSLESCENY
-925 YKKWASTW
+925 YRQWSSTW
-933 ENQALLRA
+933 EHQALLRA
-941 RFAAGSKELADALLS
+941 RFAAGSKELADALLD
-956 GVVNDLRYSA
+956 GVVNELRYA
-966 EPLSESQLAEIR
+966 ANPLSDSQLAEIR

-1014 LLQLQY
+1014 LMQLQY
-1020 AGKYESLRTVGTMQA
+1020 ASKHESLRVVGTMQA
-1035 LKALKESHLI
+1035 LKALQSEHFIS
-1045 DLEDA
+1045 DEDA
-1050 NVLER
+1050 EVLSR

-1072 SLERADIIPTDS
+1072 SMARADIIPTDS

-1089 IATYLGYD
+1089 IATYLGYE
-1097 PNQGRVFENDLMA
+1097 PNQGRVFENDLLA
-1110 VMRQCRDVMSRI
+1110 TMRQCREIMSRL
-1122 FYGR
+1122 FYAR

>member
-1 MYSGVM
+1 MGSAYM
-7 SNQTGN
+7 TDEIAYTNENNADAMN
-13 SGAVSG
+13 SSVDSSVGSAALTLR
-19 NLIGRFSGALAGDST
+19 NLI
-34 QSENQDSSDDKNCDL
+34 
-49 SYRSLVKAGFAR
+49 KAGFAR
-61 PESARK
+61 PDAAREA
-67 TIEDVCKNCEDDS
+67 IIAICENYDQC
-80 LNALKILE
+80 ALTPTQLLQYVA
-88 SIKRVEDPDYAI
+88 RVEDPDTA
-100 LAFKDICQDQQKVV
+100 V
-114 QKIAQSSNN
+114 QALRSIMQSQPTIIAQLAAISRN
-123 SLITSPLAS
+123 SPMTCALAS
-132 LMQVIG
+132 LMQVLG
-138 ASKAFAMLM
+138 ASHAMGNWMRIHPNLM
-147 RTHPC
+147 K
-152 LINAAANDPNHL
+152 AAANDPEHL
-164 LHMTLEERVLDLL
+164 FAMTREERCADLL
-177 EAIQAYRATVVS
+177 TAIQAYRATVVTS
-189 AKDADIKVAESKG
+189 EKNNSFY
-202 NDTASGKATA
+202 T
-212 NEEDAVENADKSG
+212 
-225 DSCSVPI
+225 I
-232 SSMGFAQAVYALR
+232 SLTTLGFAQAVSALR
-245 ERYRQHVAAIM
+245 ARYREHVAAIM
-256 AYDLASADP
+256 SADLSSADP
-265 VELQPDISRKLSDA
+265 VEVQPDISRKLSDA
-279 ADAALEAALAIAR
+279 ADAALEAALAVAR
-292 GQVSGSCCCRFA
+292 SQVAGSSACKFA

-327 AEPSKGVSQDEA
+327 VEPADLHNQDA
-339 IRTACSIAMVLQK
+339 VLRIGTSIAMVLQK
-352 VCQSIVIGCTEPPLW
+352 VCQSVVMGSAEPPLW

-407 SRPAAGDVQLGNEY
+407 SRPAAGDADLGKAY
-421 RKMADSF
+421 RTMVEPL

-463 LGRGGLRD
+463 LGKGGLRD

-477 MLQLVHGSEDQS
+477 MLQLVHGSEDDS
-489 LRVKDTLSALNA
+489 LRVRDTLSALQA
-501 LSAGGYVSRS
+501 LAAGGYVSRN

-531 MWNMQRTHL
+531 MWSMHRTHL
-540 FPDLGAHG
+540 FPDLGAQG

-554 ARSISA
+554 ARNIST
-560 EELND
+560 EQLNS
-565 NSQIR
+565 NEQIR

-577 LTPEELVARFDKA
+577 LRPEELVERFDKA
-590 RREIRHLHKDI
+590 RREIRNLHKDI

-616 PIVLSANAA
+616 PIVLSPEAA

-633 FADSKA
+633 FADARA
-639 AQMHVEALTEGLSRA
+639 AQLHVEALTEGLSRA

-666 KWLGE
+666 KWLGD
-671 GQNPDMGLLAFR
+671 GQNPDMGLLAWR
-683 RLSERFG
+683 RLAERFG

-697 FLRDSPSAARRL
+697 FLRDSPSAAQRL
-709 CHVLSDSRYLGDAMM
+709 CHVLADSRYLGDAMM
-724 QSMQSITWLGDDS
+724 QSMQSITWLGDDE

-744 ESLDMQ
+744 ASLDMQ
-750 THAMVARYSSSIADF
+750 TCAMVARYAHSVVDF

-802 DAVLDAALQWSMK
+802 DAVLEAALKWSMHEAASRMNL
-815 DSAHKMGLG
+815 SASN
-824 SSKASIAIIALGRYG
+824 SSASQAEIAIIALGRYG
-839 GREVNFCSDADMMVV
+839 GREVNFCSDADMMVI
-854 YKPTEDDCSSEVAS
+854 YKPVGEDC
-868 DSSSDLSHRFAQTTV
+868 DLDASHRFAQTTV

-891 GPLTLEPKI
+891 GSLTLEPKI

-914 LVRSLESCEHY
+914 LVRSLESCEKY
-925 YKKWASTW
+925 YRQWASTW
-933 ENQALLRA
+933 EHQALLRA
-941 RFAAGSKELADALLS
+941 RFAAGSKELADALLN
-956 GVVNDLRYSA
+956 GVVNDLRYA
-966 EPLSESQLAEIR
+966 KNPLSESQLAEIR

-1020 AGKYESLRTVGTMQA
+1020 AGAYESLRVVGTMQA
-1035 LKALKESHLI
+1035 LKALQSEHLI
-1045 DLEDA
+1045 EDEDA
-1050 NVLER
+1050 QILER

-1072 SLERADIIPTDS
+1072 SMSRADVIPTDS

-1089 IATYLGYD
+1089 IATYLGYE
-1097 PNQGRVFENDLMA
+1097 PNQGRVFENDLLA
-1110 VMRQCRDVMSRI
+1110 TMRQCREIMSRL

>member
-1 MYSGVM
+1 MAEMVKIILPEKILNNSSHDTYSDAYNVA
-7 SNQTGN
+7 SN
-13 SGAVSG
+13 
-19 NLIGRFSGALAGDST
+19 
-34 QSENQDSSDDKNCDL
+34 DSSDYTSMSARDFI
-49 SYRSLVKAGFAR
+49 KAGFLRPDLAR
-61 PESARK
+61 EAMETISRICPDISAK
-67 TIEDVCKNCEDDS
+67 LLFDSISVVEDCDAAVLALRDLVNIYPDIIKDILVHNPQSHDFTS
-80 LNALKILE
+80 LLQVLGASNALG
-88 SIKRVEDPDYAI
+88 V
-100 LAFKDICQDQQKVV
+100 
-114 QKIAQSSNN
+114 
-123 SLITSPLAS
+123 
-132 LMQVIG
+132 
-138 ASKAFAMLM
+138 LM
-147 RTHPC
+147 RTHPD
-152 LINAAANDPNHL
+152 LIKAASSDPNHL
-164 LHMTLEERVLDLL
+164 LHMTRDERCEDLL
-177 EAIQAYRATVVS
+177 NSVQANIATVVS
-189 AKDADIKVAESKG
+189 SSN
-202 NDTASGKATA
+202 NDS
-212 NEEDAVENADKSG
+212 
-225 DSCSVPI
+225 SVNIPV
-232 SSMGFAQAVYALR
+232 SSLGFAQAVSSLR
-245 ERYRQHVAAIM
+245 ARYREHIAAIM
-256 AYDLASADP
+256 AADLASADP
-265 VELQPDISRKLSDA
+265 VEVQPDISRKLSDA

-292 GQVSGSCCCRFA
+292 GQVSGSSACRFA

-327 AEPSKGVSQDEA
+327 VEPSDSQPQDAA
-339 IRTACSIAMVLQK
+339 IRVGTSMAMVLQK
-352 VCQSIVIGCTEPPLW
+352 VCQSVVMGCSEPPLW

-407 SRPAAGDVQLGNEY
+407 SRQAAGDISLGKSY
-421 RKMADSF
+421 RDMVEPF
-428 IWKASGREHFVADC
+428 IWKASRRDHFVSDC

-477 MLQLVHGSEDQS
+477 MLQLVHGSEDSS
-489 LRVKDTLSALNA
+489 LHVRDTLSALQA
-501 LSAGGYVSRS
+501 LAVGGYVSRS
-511 QAAIL
+511 QAATL

-531 MWNMQRTHL
+531 MWNMHRTHL
-540 FPDLGAHG
+540 FPDLGAKG

-554 ARSISA
+554 ARTVCA
-560 EELND
+560 EQLN
-565 NSQIR
+565 NNEQIR

-577 LTPEELVARFDKA
+577 LRPEELVAQFDKA

-608 INAQTDAD
+608 INAQSDSD
-616 PIVLSANAA
+616 PIVLAPEAA

-633 FADSKA
+633 FADPRA
-639 AQMHVEALTEGLSRA
+639 AQLHVEALTEGLSRA

-666 KWLGE
+666 KWLGD
-671 GQNPDMGLLAFR
+671 GQNPDMGLLAWR

-697 FLRDSPSAARRL
+697 FLRDSPSAAQRL
-709 CHVLSDSRYLGDAMM
+709 CHVLADSRYLGDAMM
-724 QSMQSITWLGDDS
+724 QSIQSITWLGDDE
-737 ALSARDR
+737 ALSARGR

-750 THAMVARYSSSIADF
+750 THAMLARYDTSIDDF
-765 AQSLRALRRQ
+765 AQYLRALRRQ

-792 TSMQAMSDVF
+792 ASMLAMSDVF
-802 DAVLDAALQWSMK
+802 DAVLDAALQWSMR
-815 DSAHKMGLG
+815 DAALRMNFNSNQAE
-824 SSKASIAIIALGRYG
+824 IAIIALGRYG
-839 GREVNFCSDADMMVV
+839 GREVNFCSDADIMVI
-854 YKPTEDDCSSEVAS
+854 YKPVGEDC
-868 DSSSDLSHRFAQTTV
+868 DLSAAHRFAQTTV
-883 DVLRNILQ
+883 DILRNILQ
-891 GPLTLEPKI
+891 GSLTLEPKI

-914 LVRSLESCEHY
+914 LVCSLESCEKY
-925 YKKWASTW
+925 YRQWASTW
-933 ENQALLRA
+933 ERQALLRA
-941 RFAAGSKELADALLS
+941 RFAAGSKELADALLN
-956 GVVNDLRYSA
+956 GVVNELRYS
-966 EPLSESQLAEIR
+966 ENPLSESQLAEIR

-1014 LLQLQY
+1014 LMQLQY
-1020 AGKYESLRTVGTMQA
+1020 ASKHESLRVVGTMQA
-1035 LKALKESHLI
+1035 LKALQSENLI
-1045 DLEDA
+1045 SNEDA
-1050 NVLER
+1050 EVLSR

-1072 SLERADIIPTDS
+1072 SMSRADIIPTDS

-1089 IATYLGYD
+1089 IATYLGYES
-1097 PNQGRVFENDLMA
+1097 NQGRVFENDLLA
-1110 VMRQCRDVMSRI
+1110 TMRQCRETMSRL

>member
-1 MYSGVM
+1 MESANRTD
-7 SNQTGN
+7 SATTETNCNESSTN
-13 SGAVSG
+13 SS
-19 NLIGRFSGALAGDST
+19 ALTS
-34 QSENQDSSDDKNCDL
+34 
-49 SYRSLVKAGFAR
+49 RSLIKAGFAR
-61 PESARK
+61 PDAARCAMMA
-67 TIEDVCKNCEDDS
+67 IRKNCNKISFETLLRS
-80 LNALKILE
+80 ALT
-88 SIKRVEDPDYAI
+88 VEDPDSA
-100 LAFKDICQDQQKVV
+100 LLSLQDLSEAYPE
-114 QKIAQSSNN
+114 IINNISTSNSQISD
-123 SLITSPLAS
+123 SLTS
-132 LMQVIG
+132 LMQVLG
-138 ASKAFAMLM
+138 ASNALAMLM
-147 RTHPC
+147 RTRPN
-152 LINAAANDPNHL
+152 LIKAAANDPNHL
-164 LHMTLEERVLDLL
+164 FAMTREERVKDLL
-177 EAIQAYRATVVS
+177 EAIQAYTATVVS
-189 AKDADIKVAESKG
+189 SES
-202 NDTASGKATA
+202 S
-212 NEEDAVENADKSG
+212 
-225 DSCSVPI
+225 DSNTIYLTSL
-232 SSMGFAQAVYALR
+232 GFAQAVSALR
-245 ERYRQHVAAIM
+245 ARYREHVAAIM
-256 AYDLASADP
+256 AADLASADP
-265 VELQPDISRKLSDA
+265 VEVQPDISRKLSDA
-279 ADAALEAALAIAR
+279 ADAVLEAALSISR
-292 GQVSGSCCCRFA
+292 GQVTGSSACRFA

-327 AEPSKGVSQDEA
+327 VEPADLSNKQNQDA
-339 IRTACSIAMVLQK
+339 ALRVGASMAMVLQK
-352 VCQSIVIGCTEPPLW
+352 VCQSVVMGSAEPPLW

-386 ESHREYYEKW
+386 DSHREYYEKW

-407 SRPAAGDVQLGNEY
+407 SRPAAGDADLGKAY
-421 RKMADSF
+421 RDMVEPF

-477 MLQLVHGSEDQS
+477 MLQLVHGSEDES
-489 LRVKDTLSALNA
+489 LRVRDTISALQA
-501 LSAGGYVSRS
+501 LAQGGYVSRS
-511 QAAIL
+511 QAALL

-531 MWNMQRTHL
+531 MWSMHRTHL
-540 FPDLGAHG
+540 FPDLGAQG

-554 ARSISA
+554 ARTIST
-560 EELND
+560 EQLN
-565 NSQIR
+565 NNEQIC

-577 LTPEELVARFDKA
+577 LRPEELVARFDKA

-616 PIVLSANAA
+616 PIVLSPEAA

-633 FADSKA
+633 FADARA
-639 AQMHVEALTEGLSRA
+639 AQLHVEALTEGLSRA

-666 KWLGE
+666 KWLGD
-671 GQNPDMGLLAFR
+671 GQNPDMGLLAWR
-683 RLSERFG
+683 RLAERFG

-697 FLRDSPSAARRL
+697 FLRDSPSAAQRL
-709 CHVLSDSRYLGDAMM
+709 CHVLADSRYLGDAMM
-724 QSMQSITWLGDDS
+724 QSMQSITWLGDDE

-744 ESLDMQ
+744 ASLDMQ
-750 THAMVARYSSSIADF
+750 TSAMVARYASNIADF

-792 TSMQAMSDVF
+792 TSMLAMSDVF
-802 DAVLDAALQWSMK
+802 DAILDATLQWSMREAV
-815 DSAHKMGLG
+815 SVMNLNAPQ
-824 SSKASIAIIALGRYG
+824 AEIAIIALGRYG
-839 GREVNFCSDADMMVV
+839 GKEVNFCSDADIMVI
-854 YKPTEDDCSSEVAS
+854 YKPVGEDC
-868 DSSSDLSHRFAQTTV
+868 DLNAAHRFAQKTV
-883 DVLRNILQ
+883 DILRNILQ

-914 LVRSLESCEHY
+914 LVRSLESCEKY
-925 YKKWASTW
+925 YRQWASTW
-933 ENQALLRA
+933 EHQALLRA
-941 RFAAGSKELADALLS
+941 RFAAGSKELADALLN
-956 GVVNDLRYSA
+956 GVVNELRYA
-966 EPLSESQLAEIR
+966 ANPLSESQLAEIR

-1014 LLQLQY
+1014 LMQLQY
-1020 AGKYESLRTVGTMQA
+1020 ASKHESLRVVGTMQA
-1035 LKALKESHLI
+1035 LKALQSEHFIS
-1045 DLEDA
+1045 DEDA
-1050 NVLER
+1050 EVLSR

-1072 SLERADIIPTDS
+1072 SMARADIIPTDS

-1089 IATYLGYD
+1089 IATYLGYE
-1097 PNQGRVFENDLMA
+1097 PNQGRVFENDLLA
-1110 VMRQCRDVMSRI
+1110 TMRQCREIMSRL

>member
-1 MYSGVM
+1 MESANITD
-7 SNQTGN
+7 SATTETNCNESSTN
-13 SGAVSG
+13 SS
-19 NLIGRFSGALAGDST
+19 ALTS
-34 QSENQDSSDDKNCDL
+34 
-49 SYRSLVKAGFAR
+49 RSLIKAGFSRPDAAR
-61 PESARK
+61 CAMMAIR
-67 TIEDVCKNCEDDS
+67 KNCNKISFETLLRS
-80 LNALKILE
+80 ALT
-88 SIKRVEDPDYAI
+88 VEDPDSA
-100 LAFKDICQDQQKVV
+100 LLSLQDLSEAYPE
-114 QKIAQSSNN
+114 IINNISTSNSQISD
-123 SLITSPLAS
+123 SLTS
-132 LMQVIG
+132 LMQVLG
-138 ASKAFAMLM
+138 ASNALAMLM
-147 RTHPC
+147 RTRPN
-152 LINAAANDPNHL
+152 LIKAAANDPNHL
-164 LHMTLEERVLDLL
+164 FAMTREERVKDLL
-177 EAIQAYRATVVS
+177 EAIQAYTATVVAS
-189 AKDADIKVAESKG
+189 ES
-202 NDTASGKATA
+202 S
-212 NEEDAVENADKSG
+212 
-225 DSCSVPI
+225 DSNTIYLTSL
-232 SSMGFAQAVYALR
+232 GFAQAVSALR
-245 ERYRQHVAAIM
+245 ARYREHVAAIM
-256 AYDLASADP
+256 AADLASADP
-265 VELQPDISRKLSDA
+265 VEVQPDISRKLSDA
-279 ADAALEAALAIAR
+279 ADAVLEAALSISR
-292 GQVSGSCCCRFA
+292 GQVTGSSACRFA

-327 AEPSKGVSQDEA
+327 VEPADSGNKQNQDA
-339 IRTACSIAMVLQK
+339 ALRVGASMAMVLQK
-352 VCQSIVIGCTEPPLW
+352 VCQSVVMGSVEPPLW

-386 ESHREYYEKW
+386 DSHREYYEKW

-407 SRPAAGDVQLGNEY
+407 SRPAAGDADLGKAY
-421 RKMADSF
+421 RDMVEPF

-477 MLQLVHGSEDQS
+477 MLQLVHGSEDES
-489 LRVKDTLSALNA
+489 LRVRDTISALQA
-501 LSAGGYVSRS
+501 LAQGGYVSRS
-511 QAAIL
+511 QAALL

-531 MWNMQRTHL
+531 MWSMHRTHL
-540 FPDLGAHG
+540 FPDLGAQG

-554 ARSISA
+554 ARTIST
-560 EELND
+560 EQLN
-565 NSQIR
+565 NNEQIC

-577 LTPEELVARFDKA
+577 LRPEELVARFDKA

-616 PIVLSANAA
+616 PIVLSPEAA

-633 FADSKA
+633 FADARA
-639 AQMHVEALTEGLSRA
+639 AQLHVEALTEGLSRA

-666 KWLGE
+666 KWLGD
-671 GQNPDMGLLAFR
+671 GQNPDMGLLAWR
-683 RLSERFG
+683 RLAERFG

-697 FLRDSPSAARRL
+697 FLRDSPSAAQRL
-709 CHVLSDSRYLGDAMM
+709 CHVLADSRYLGDAMM
-724 QSMQSITWLGDDS
+724 QSMQSITWLGDDE

-744 ESLDMQ
+744 ASLDMQ
-750 THAMVARYSSSIADF
+750 TSAMVARYASNIADF

-792 TSMQAMSDVF
+792 TSMRAMSDVF
-802 DAVLDAALQWSMK
+802 DAVLDAALCWSMREAVLRMNF
-815 DSAHKMGLG
+815 SAPQ
-824 SSKASIAIIALGRYG
+824 AEIAIIALGRYG
-839 GREVNFCSDADMMVV
+839 GREVNFCSDADIMVV
-854 YKPTEDDCSSEVAS
+854 YKPVGEDC
-868 DSSSDLSHRFAQTTV
+868 DLDAAHRFAQTTV
-883 DVLRNILQ
+883 EILRNILQ

-914 LVRSLESCEHY
+914 LVRSLESCEKY
-925 YKKWASTW
+925 YRQWASTW
-933 ENQALLRA
+933 EHQALLRA
-941 RFAAGSKELADALLS
+941 RFAAGSKDLADALLD
-956 GVVNDLRYSA
+956 GVVNDLRYA
-966 EPLSESQLAEIR
+966 ANPLSESQLAEIR

-1020 AGKYESLRTVGTMQA
+1020 AGAYESLRVVGTMQA
-1035 LKALKESHLI
+1035 LKALQSEHLI
-1045 DLEDA
+1045 EDDDA
-1050 NVLER
+1050 QILER

-1072 SLERADIIPTDS
+1072 SMSRADVIPTDS

-1089 IATYLGYD
+1089 IATYLGYE
-1097 PNQGRVFENDLMA
+1097 PNQGRVFENDLLA
-1110 VMRQCRDVMSRI
+1110 TMRQCREIMSRL
-1122 FYGR
+1122 FYAR